1 MEQKKITFN
10 RDLNK
15 AMKFASQKALVEN
28 SDFITPEH
36 LLYGMMTLPQMQD
49 LMWSCNE
56 AFDIDDFLDELD
68 EHIEESTKDD
78 SQGAKPNDICEPSF
92 QLQQVFTDAVR
103 QAIMAER
110 KAIDMPMAINA
121 ILCLENSW
129 AAYLLRKH
137 ANVEDFEIMTG
148 TEIHFHEHS
157 TGVEEDDDQY
167 SNGEGD
173 NPFGLF
179 DDDDEDLLFGDE
191 DDYSSP
197 SHKNDKWKKYV
208 TCINE
213 HLKDKNPLIGREKE
227 LDRTIQVLCR
237 KDKNN
242 PLHIG
247 EPGVGKTALV
257 YGVARRIEEG
267 KVPDRLKGCNIY
279 QLDMGTLLAG
289 TRFRGDMEQRLKQ
302 IMEGVTSEAH
312 CIIYLDEIHNIV
324 GAGKGA
330 EGGSDVSDL
339 LKPYLD
345 DDRIRVIGATT
356 YTEYNKN
363 FTRSVGMIRRFQ
375 TIDVEEPSID
385 EAIHILKSLK
395 PIYEK
400 YHHVKYDA
408 AAIEYAVTSSAKF
421 ITDRFLPDK
430 AIDLMDEAAA
440 KLRME
445 RDSQPE
451 ELDEI
456 TRRLRQLEIEREA
469 IKREGDEAKLDAL
482 NKEIAELQER
492 EKNFRAKWE
501 GEKEVLAKIQQDKQQ
516 MEQLKFE
523 AERAE
528 REGDYG
534 RVAEIRYGKLQ
545 QLQHDIDAQQEQ
557 LRSRQGAEAMVKEE
571 VTPDDIADVVARWT
585 GIPVTRMLQS
595 EREKLLH
602 LEDELH
608 RRVVGQ
614 DEAIQAVADA
624 VRRSRAGLQDPK
636 RPIGSFIFLGTTGV
650 GKTELAKALADYL
663 FNDENMM
670 TRIDMSEYQEKFS
683 VSRLVGAP
691 PGYVGY
697 EEGGQLTEAVRRK
710 PYSVV
715 LFDEIEKA
723 HPDVF
728 NILLQVLDDGRLTDN
743 KGRTVN
749 FKNTIIIMTSNMGS
763 QLIQQKFEAI
773 ARKSADERER
783 IIDETKGEVLE
794 MLKKT
799 IRPEFLNRI
808 DDIIMFEPLTQP
820 QIEQIVR
827 LQVNGI
833 ERLLKDQD
841 VHIEVSDAAV
851 KLVAK
856 AGFDPEFGARPVKR
870 ALQRLLLNDL
880 SKALLAGTVDKT
892 RPIRVDVDG
901 DALRFSNAD

>member
-36 LLYGMMTLPQMQD
+36 LLYGMMTLPLMQD

-56 AFDIDDFLDELD
+56 AFDLDNFLDELD

-148 TEIHFHEHS
+148 TEIHFHERS

-191 DDYSSP
+191 DDFSSP

-213 HLKDKNPLIGREKE
+213 HLAEKNPLIGRERE

-430 AIDLMDEAAA
+430 AIDIIDEAGAQA
-440 KLRME
+440 EME
-445 RDSQPE
+445 GKKYKKIGKKQ
-451 ELDEI
+451 
-456 TRRLRQLEIEREA
+456 
-469 IKREGDEAKLDAL
+469 
-482 NKEIAELQER
+482 IA
-492 EKNFRAKWE
+492 
-501 GEKEVLAKIQQDKQQ
+501 EVLAK
-516 MEQLKFE
+516 
-523 AERAE
+523 
-528 REGDYG
+528 
-534 RVAEIRYGKLQ
+534 VAK
-545 QLQHDIDAQQEQ
+545 IDALAIKQDDNKNLASLE
-557 LRSRQGAEAMVKEE
+557 SRMK
-571 VTPDDIADVVARWT
+571 DV
-585 GIPVTRMLQS
+585 IY
-595 EREKLLH
+595 
-602 LEDELH
+602 
-608 RRVVGQ
+608 GQ
-614 DEAIQAVADA
+614 DRAIQTVVEAVQL
-624 VRRSRAGLQDPK
+624 SKAGLTDENKPLASLLFVG
-636 RPIGSFIFLGTTGV
+636 PTGV
-650 GKTELAKALADYL
+650 GKTEVAKTLAQELGVKLVR
-663 FNDENMM
+663 F
-670 TRIDMSEYQEKFS
+670 DMSEYVEKHT
-683 VSRLVGAP
+683 VAKLIGAP
-691 PGYVGY
+691 AGYVGY
-697 EEGGQLTEAVRRK
+697 DDGGLLTDAVRK
-710 PYSVV
+710 SPDCV
-715 LFDEIEKA
+715 LLLDEIEKA
-723 HPDVF
+723 HSDIF
-728 NILLQVLDDGRLTDN
+728 NILLQVMDYGVLTDS
-743 KGRTVN
+743 KGRKAH
-749 FKNTIIIMTSNMGS
+749 FKNVILIMTSNAGAQYASQASVGFASTASAGS
-763 QLIQQKFEAI
+763 AMLKQVKHTFKPEFINRLNEIVVFNDMDEQMAKLILGKKLRELNAKLAAKSVSITLTDEAHQHLLKSGYSKEYGAREMDRVIQQQLKTMLM
-773 ARKSADERER
+773 RE
-783 IIDETKGEVLE
+783 ILFGK
-794 MLKKT
+794 LKKGGEAT
-799 IRPEFLNRI
+799 V
-808 DDIIMFEPLTQP
+808 D
-820 QIEQIVR
+820 
-827 LQVNGI
+827 LQNGI
-833 ERLLKDQD
+833 LTIKQ
-841 VHIEVSDAAV
+841 S
-851 KLVAK
+851 
-856 AGFDPEFGARPVKR
+856 
-870 ALQRLLLNDL
+870 
-880 SKALLAGTVDKT
+880 
-892 RPIRVDVDG
+892 
-901 DALRFSNAD
+901 

>member
-56 AFDIDDFLDELD
+56 AFDLDNFLDELD

-137 ANVEDFEIMTG
+137 ANVEDFEIMTA
-148 TEIHFHEHS
+148 TEIHFHERS

-191 DDYSSP
+191 DDFSSP

-213 HLKDKNPLIGREKE
+213 HLAEKNPLIGRERE

-430 AIDLMDEAAA
+430 AIDIIDEAGAQA
-440 KLRME
+440 EME
-445 RDSQPE
+445 GKKYKKIGKKQ
-451 ELDEI
+451 
-456 TRRLRQLEIEREA
+456 
-469 IKREGDEAKLDAL
+469 
-482 NKEIAELQER
+482 IA
-492 EKNFRAKWE
+492 
-501 GEKEVLAKIQQDKQQ
+501 EVLAK
-516 MEQLKFE
+516 
-523 AERAE
+523 
-528 REGDYG
+528 
-534 RVAEIRYGKLQ
+534 VAK
-545 QLQHDIDAQQEQ
+545 IDALAIKQDDNKNLASLE
-557 LRSRQGAEAMVKEE
+557 SRMK
-571 VTPDDIADVVARWT
+571 DV
-585 GIPVTRMLQS
+585 IY
-595 EREKLLH
+595 
-602 LEDELH
+602 
-608 RRVVGQ
+608 GQ
-614 DEAIQAVADA
+614 DRAIQTVVEAVQL
-624 VRRSRAGLQDPK
+624 SKAGLTDENKPLASLLFVG
-636 RPIGSFIFLGTTGV
+636 PTGV
-650 GKTELAKALADYL
+650 GKTEVAKMLAQELGVKLVR
-663 FNDENMM
+663 F
-670 TRIDMSEYQEKFS
+670 DMSEYVEKHT
-683 VSRLVGAP
+683 VAKLIGAP
-691 PGYVGY
+691 AGYVGY
-697 EEGGQLTEAVRRK
+697 DDGGLLTDAVRK
-710 PYSVV
+710 SPDCV
-715 LFDEIEKA
+715 LLLDEIEKA
-723 HPDVF
+723 HSDIF
-728 NILLQVLDDGRLTDN
+728 NILLQVMDYGVLTDS
-743 KGRTVN
+743 KGRKAH
-749 FKNTIIIMTSNMGS
+749 FKNVILIMTSNAGAQYASQATVGFASTATAGS
-763 QLIQQKFEAI
+763 AMLKQVKHTFKPEFINRLNEIVVFNDMDEQMAKLILGKKLRELNAKLAAKSVSITLTDEAHQHLLKSGYSKEYGAREMDRVIQQQLKTMLM
-773 ARKSADERER
+773 RE
-783 IIDETKGEVLE
+783 ILFGK
-794 MLKKT
+794 LKKGGEAT
-799 IRPEFLNRI
+799 V
-808 DDIIMFEPLTQP
+808 D
-820 QIEQIVR
+820 
-827 LQVNGI
+827 LQNGI
-833 ERLLKDQD
+833 LTIKQ
-841 VHIEVSDAAV
+841 S
-851 KLVAK
+851 
-856 AGFDPEFGARPVKR
+856 
-870 ALQRLLLNDL
+870 
-880 SKALLAGTVDKT
+880 
-892 RPIRVDVDG
+892 
-901 DALRFSNAD
+901 

>member
-1 MEQKKITFN
+1 MEQRKITFN

-15 AMKFASQKALVEN
+15 AMKYASQKALVEN

-56 AFDIDDFLDELD
+56 AFDLDNFLDELD

-137 ANVEDFEIMTG
+137 TNVEDFEIMTK

-191 DDYSSP
+191 DDFSSP

-213 HLKDKNPLIGREKE
+213 HLAEKNPLIGRERE

-237 KDKNN
+237 KEKNN

-400 YHHVKYDA
+400 YHHVKYDT

-430 AIDLMDEAAA
+430 AIDIIDEAGAQA
-440 KLRME
+440 EME
-445 RDSQPE
+445 GKKYKKIGKKQ
-451 ELDEI
+451 
-456 TRRLRQLEIEREA
+456 
-469 IKREGDEAKLDAL
+469 
-482 NKEIAELQER
+482 IA
-492 EKNFRAKWE
+492 
-501 GEKEVLAKIQQDKQQ
+501 EVLAK
-516 MEQLKFE
+516 
-523 AERAE
+523 
-528 REGDYG
+528 
-534 RVAEIRYGKLQ
+534 VAK
-545 QLQHDIDAQQEQ
+545 IDALAIKQDDNKNLASLE
-557 LRSRQGAEAMVKEE
+557 SRMK
-571 VTPDDIADVVARWT
+571 DV
-585 GIPVTRMLQS
+585 IY
-595 EREKLLH
+595 
-602 LEDELH
+602 
-608 RRVVGQ
+608 GQ
-614 DEAIQAVADA
+614 DRAIQTVVEAVQL
-624 VRRSRAGLQDPK
+624 SKAGLTDENKPLASLLFVG
-636 RPIGSFIFLGTTGV
+636 PTGV
-650 GKTELAKALADYL
+650 GKTEVAKMLAQELGVKLVR
-663 FNDENMM
+663 F
-670 TRIDMSEYQEKFS
+670 DMSEYVEKHT
-683 VSRLVGAP
+683 VAKLIGAP
-691 PGYVGY
+691 AGYVGY
-697 EEGGQLTEAVRRK
+697 DDGGLLTDAVRK
-710 PYSVV
+710 SPDCV
-715 LFDEIEKA
+715 LLLDEIEKA
-723 HPDVF
+723 HSDIF
-728 NILLQVLDDGRLTDN
+728 NILLQVMDYGVLTDS
-743 KGRTVN
+743 KGRKAH
-749 FKNTIIIMTSNMGS
+749 FKNVILIMTSNAGAQYASQASVGFASTASAGS
-763 QLIQQKFEAI
+763 AMLKQVKHTFKPEFINRLNEIVVFNDMDEQMAKLILGKKLRELNAKLAAKSVSITLTDEAHQHLLKSGYSKEYGAREMDRVIQQQLKTMLM
-773 ARKSADERER
+773 RE
-783 IIDETKGEVLE
+783 ILFGK
-794 MLKKT
+794 LKKGG
-799 IRPEFLNRI
+799 E
-808 DDIIMFEPLTQP
+808 
-820 QIEQIVR
+820 
-827 LQVNGI
+827 
-833 ERLLKDQD
+833 
-841 VHIEVSDAAV
+841 A
-851 KLVAK
+851 
-856 AGFDPEFGARPVKR
+856 
-870 ALQRLLLNDL
+870 
-880 SKALLAGTVDKT
+880 TVDLQNGTLTIK
-892 RPIRVDVDG
+892 
-901 DALRFSNAD
+901 

>member
-56 AFDIDDFLDELD
+56 AFDLDDFLDELD

-148 TEIHFHEHS
+148 TEIHFHERS

-167 SNGEGD
+167 SNGVGD

-191 DDYSSP
+191 DDFSSP

-213 HLKDKNPLIGREKE
+213 HLAEKNPLIGRERE

-302 IMEGVTSEAH
+302 IMEGVTSDAH

-430 AIDLMDEAAA
+430 AIDIIDEAGAQA
-440 KLRME
+440 EME
-445 RDSQPE
+445 GKKYKKIGKKQ
-451 ELDEI
+451 
-456 TRRLRQLEIEREA
+456 
-469 IKREGDEAKLDAL
+469 
-482 NKEIAELQER
+482 IA
-492 EKNFRAKWE
+492 
-501 GEKEVLAKIQQDKQQ
+501 EVLAK
-516 MEQLKFE
+516 
-523 AERAE
+523 
-528 REGDYG
+528 
-534 RVAEIRYGKLQ
+534 VAK
-545 QLQHDIDAQQEQ
+545 IDALAIKQDDNKNLASLE
-557 LRSRQGAEAMVKEE
+557 SRMK
-571 VTPDDIADVVARWT
+571 DV
-585 GIPVTRMLQS
+585 IY
-595 EREKLLH
+595 
-602 LEDELH
+602 
-608 RRVVGQ
+608 GQ
-614 DEAIQAVADA
+614 DRAIQTVVEAVQL
-624 VRRSRAGLQDPK
+624 SKAGLTDENKPLASLLFVG
-636 RPIGSFIFLGTTGV
+636 PTGV
-650 GKTELAKALADYL
+650 GKTEVAKMLAQELGVKLVR
-663 FNDENMM
+663 F
-670 TRIDMSEYQEKFS
+670 DMSEYVEKHT
-683 VSRLVGAP
+683 VAKLIGAP
-691 PGYVGY
+691 AGYVGY
-697 EEGGQLTEAVRRK
+697 DDGGLLTDAVRK
-710 PYSVV
+710 SPDCV
-715 LFDEIEKA
+715 LLLDEIEKA
-723 HPDVF
+723 HSDIF
-728 NILLQVLDDGRLTDN
+728 NILLQVMDYGVLTDS
-743 KGRTVN
+743 KGRKAH
-749 FKNTIIIMTSNMGS
+749 FKNVILIMTSNAGAQYASQASVGFASTATAGS
-763 QLIQQKFEAI
+763 AMLKQVKHTFKPEFINRLNEIVVFNDMDEQMAKLILGKKLRELNAKLAAKSVSITLTEEAHQHLLKSGYSKEYGAREMDRVIQQQLKTMLM
-773 ARKSADERER
+773 RE
-783 IIDETKGEVLE
+783 ILFGK
-794 MLKKT
+794 LKKGGEAT
-799 IRPEFLNRI
+799 V
-808 DDIIMFEPLTQP
+808 D
-820 QIEQIVR
+820 
-827 LQVNGI
+827 LQNGI
-833 ERLLKDQD
+833 LTIKQ
-841 VHIEVSDAAV
+841 S
-851 KLVAK
+851 
-856 AGFDPEFGARPVKR
+856 
-870 ALQRLLLNDL
+870 
-880 SKALLAGTVDKT
+880 
-892 RPIRVDVDG
+892 
-901 DALRFSNAD
+901 

>member
-15 AMKFASQKALVEN
+15 AMKYASQKALVEN

-56 AFDIDDFLDELD
+56 AFDLDDFLDELD

-137 ANVEDFEIMTG
+137 ANVEDFEIMTA
-148 TEIHFHEHS
+148 TEIHFHERS

-191 DDYSSP
+191 DDFSSP

-213 HLKDKNPLIGREKE
+213 HLAEKNPLIGRERE

-400 YHHVKYDA
+400 YHHVKYDD

-430 AIDLMDEAAA
+430 AIDIIDEAGAQA
-440 KLRME
+440 EME
-445 RDSQPE
+445 GKKYKKIGKKQ
-451 ELDEI
+451 
-456 TRRLRQLEIEREA
+456 
-469 IKREGDEAKLDAL
+469 
-482 NKEIAELQER
+482 IA
-492 EKNFRAKWE
+492 
-501 GEKEVLAKIQQDKQQ
+501 EVLAK
-516 MEQLKFE
+516 
-523 AERAE
+523 
-528 REGDYG
+528 
-534 RVAEIRYGKLQ
+534 VAK
-545 QLQHDIDAQQEQ
+545 IDALAIKQDDNKNLASLE
-557 LRSRQGAEAMVKEE
+557 SRMKSV
-571 VTPDDIADVVARWT
+571 IY
-585 GIPVTRMLQS
+585 
-595 EREKLLH
+595 
-602 LEDELH
+602 
-608 RRVVGQ
+608 GQ
-614 DEAIQAVADA
+614 DRAIQTVVEAVQL
-624 VRRSRAGLQDPK
+624 SKAGLTDENKPLASLLFVG
-636 RPIGSFIFLGTTGV
+636 PTGV
-650 GKTELAKALADYL
+650 GKTEVAKILAQELGVKLVR
-663 FNDENMM
+663 F
-670 TRIDMSEYQEKFS
+670 DMSEYVEKHT
-683 VSRLVGAP
+683 VAKLIGAP
-691 PGYVGY
+691 AGYVGY
-697 EEGGQLTEAVRRK
+697 DDGGLLTDAVRK
-710 PYSVV
+710 SPDCV
-715 LFDEIEKA
+715 LLLDEIEKA
-723 HPDVF
+723 HSDIF
-728 NILLQVLDDGRLTDN
+728 NILLQVMDYGVLTDS
-743 KGRTVN
+743 KGRKAH
-749 FKNTIIIMTSNMGS
+749 FKNVILIMTSNAGAQYASQATVGFASTATAGS
-763 QLIQQKFEAI
+763 AMLKQVKHTFKPEFINRLNEIVVFNDMDEQMAKLILGKKLRELNAKLAAKSVSITLTDEAHQHLLKSGYSKEYGAREMDRVIQQQLKTMLM
-773 ARKSADERER
+773 RE
-783 IIDETKGEVLE
+783 ILFGK
-794 MLKKT
+794 LKKGGEATVNLQNGTLT
-799 IRPEFLNRI
+799 IK
-808 DDIIMFEPLTQP
+808 Q
-820 QIEQIVR
+820 
-827 LQVNGI
+827 
-833 ERLLKDQD
+833 
-841 VHIEVSDAAV
+841 S
-851 KLVAK
+851 
-856 AGFDPEFGARPVKR
+856 
-870 ALQRLLLNDL
+870 
-880 SKALLAGTVDKT
+880 
-892 RPIRVDVDG
+892 
-901 DALRFSNAD
+901 

>member
-56 AFDIDDFLDELD
+56 AFDLDNFLDELD

-137 ANVEDFEIMTG
+137 ANVEDFEIMTA
-148 TEIHFHEHS
+148 TEIHFHERS

-191 DDYSSP
+191 DDFSSP

-213 HLKDKNPLIGREKE
+213 HLAEKNPLIGREKE

-430 AIDLMDEAAA
+430 AIDIIDEAGAQA
-440 KLRME
+440 EME
-445 RDSQPE
+445 GKKYKKIGKKQ
-451 ELDEI
+451 
-456 TRRLRQLEIEREA
+456 
-469 IKREGDEAKLDAL
+469 
-482 NKEIAELQER
+482 IA
-492 EKNFRAKWE
+492 
-501 GEKEVLAKIQQDKQQ
+501 EVLAK
-516 MEQLKFE
+516 
-523 AERAE
+523 
-528 REGDYG
+528 
-534 RVAEIRYGKLQ
+534 VAK
-545 QLQHDIDAQQEQ
+545 IDALAIKQDDNKNLASLE
-557 LRSRQGAEAMVKEE
+557 SRMK
-571 VTPDDIADVVARWT
+571 DV
-585 GIPVTRMLQS
+585 IY
-595 EREKLLH
+595 
-602 LEDELH
+602 
-608 RRVVGQ
+608 GQ
-614 DEAIQAVADA
+614 DRAIQTVVEAVQL
-624 VRRSRAGLQDPK
+624 SKAGLTDENKPLASLLFVG
-636 RPIGSFIFLGTTGV
+636 PTGV
-650 GKTELAKALADYL
+650 GKTEVAKMLAQELGVKLVR
-663 FNDENMM
+663 F
-670 TRIDMSEYQEKFS
+670 DMSEYVEKHT
-683 VSRLVGAP
+683 VAKLIGAP
-691 PGYVGY
+691 AGYVGY
-697 EEGGQLTEAVRRK
+697 DDGGLLTDAVRK
-710 PYSVV
+710 SPDCV
-715 LFDEIEKA
+715 LLLDEIEKA
-723 HPDVF
+723 HSDIF
-728 NILLQVLDDGRLTDN
+728 NILLQVMDYGVLTDS
-743 KGRTVN
+743 KGRKAH
-749 FKNTIIIMTSNMGS
+749 FKNVILIMTSNAGAQYASQASVGFASTASAGS
-763 QLIQQKFEAI
+763 AMLKQVKHTFKPEFINRLNEIVVFNDMDEQMAKLILGKKLRELNAKLAAKSVSITLTDEAHQHLLKSGYSKEYGAREMDRVIQQQLKTMLM
-773 ARKSADERER
+773 RE
-783 IIDETKGEVLE
+783 ILFDK
-794 MLKKT
+794 LKKGG
-799 IRPEFLNRI
+799 E
-808 DDIIMFEPLTQP
+808 
-820 QIEQIVR
+820 
-827 LQVNGI
+827 
-833 ERLLKDQD
+833 
-841 VHIEVSDAAV
+841 A
-851 KLVAK
+851 
-856 AGFDPEFGARPVKR
+856 
-870 ALQRLLLNDL
+870 
-880 SKALLAGTVDKT
+880 TVDLQNGTLTIKQ
-892 RPIRVDVDG
+892 
-901 DALRFSNAD
+901 S

>member
-56 AFDIDDFLDELD
+56 AFDLDEFLDELD

-137 ANVEDFEIMTG
+137 ANVEDFEIMTA
-148 TEIHFHEHS
+148 TEIHFHERS

-191 DDYSSP
+191 DDYSIP
-197 SHKNDKWKKYV
+197 SRKNDKWKKYV

-213 HLKDKNPLIGREKE
+213 HLAEKNPLIGREHE

-267 KVPDRLKGCNIY
+267 KVPDRLKGCKIY

-400 YHHVKYDA
+400 YHHVKYDD

-430 AIDLMDEAAA
+430 AIDIIDEAGAQA
-440 KLRME
+440 EME
-445 RDSQPE
+445 GKKYKKIGKKQ
-451 ELDEI
+451 
-456 TRRLRQLEIEREA
+456 
-469 IKREGDEAKLDAL
+469 
-482 NKEIAELQER
+482 IA
-492 EKNFRAKWE
+492 
-501 GEKEVLAKIQQDKQQ
+501 EVLAK
-516 MEQLKFE
+516 
-523 AERAE
+523 
-528 REGDYG
+528 
-534 RVAEIRYGKLQ
+534 VAK
-545 QLQHDIDAQQEQ
+545 IDALAIKQDDNKNLASLE
-557 LRSRQGAEAMVKEE
+557 SRMK
-571 VTPDDIADVVARWT
+571 DV
-585 GIPVTRMLQS
+585 IY
-595 EREKLLH
+595 
-602 LEDELH
+602 
-608 RRVVGQ
+608 GQ
-614 DEAIQAVADA
+614 DRAIQTVVEAVQL
-624 VRRSRAGLQDPK
+624 SKAGLTDENKPLASLLFVG
-636 RPIGSFIFLGTTGV
+636 PTGV
-650 GKTELAKALADYL
+650 GKTEVAKMLAQELGVKLVR
-663 FNDENMM
+663 F
-670 TRIDMSEYQEKFS
+670 DMSEYVEKHT
-683 VSRLVGAP
+683 VAKLIGAP
-691 PGYVGY
+691 AGYVGY
-697 EEGGQLTEAVRRK
+697 DDGGLLTDAVRK
-710 PYSVV
+710 SPDCV
-715 LFDEIEKA
+715 LLLDEIEKA
-723 HPDVF
+723 HSDIF
-728 NILLQVLDDGRLTDN
+728 NILLQVMDYGVLTDS
-743 KGRTVN
+743 KGRKAH
-749 FKNTIIIMTSNMGS
+749 FKNVILIMTSNAGAQYASQASVGFASTATAGS
-763 QLIQQKFEAI
+763 AMLKQVKHTFKPEFINRLNEIVVFNDMDEQMAKLILGKKLRELNAKLAAKSVSITLTDEAHQHLLKSGYSKEYGAREMDRVIQQQLKTMLM
-773 ARKSADERER
+773 RE
-783 IIDETKGEVLE
+783 ILFGK
-794 MLKKT
+794 LKKGGEAT
-799 IRPEFLNRI
+799 V
-808 DDIIMFEPLTQP
+808 D
-820 QIEQIVR
+820 
-827 LQVNGI
+827 LQNGI
-833 ERLLKDQD
+833 LTIKQ
-841 VHIEVSDAAV
+841 S
-851 KLVAK
+851 
-856 AGFDPEFGARPVKR
+856 
-870 ALQRLLLNDL
+870 
-880 SKALLAGTVDKT
+880 
-892 RPIRVDVDG
+892 
-901 DALRFSNAD
+901 

>member
-56 AFDIDDFLDELD
+56 AFDLDDFLDELD

-148 TEIHFHEHS
+148 TEIHFHERS

-179 DDDDEDLLFGDE
+179 DDDDEDLSFGDE
-191 DDYSSP
+191 DDFSSP
-197 SHKNDKWKKYV
+197 SHKNDKWKIYV

-213 HLKDKNPLIGREKE
+213 HLAEKNPLIGRERE

-430 AIDLMDEAAA
+430 AIDIIDEAGAQA
-440 KLRME
+440 EME
-445 RDSQPE
+445 GKKYKKIGKKQ
-451 ELDEI
+451 
-456 TRRLRQLEIEREA
+456 
-469 IKREGDEAKLDAL
+469 
-482 NKEIAELQER
+482 IA
-492 EKNFRAKWE
+492 
-501 GEKEVLAKIQQDKQQ
+501 EVLAK
-516 MEQLKFE
+516 
-523 AERAE
+523 
-528 REGDYG
+528 
-534 RVAEIRYGKLQ
+534 VAK
-545 QLQHDIDAQQEQ
+545 IDALAIKQDDNKNLASLE
-557 LRSRQGAEAMVKEE
+557 SRMK
-571 VTPDDIADVVARWT
+571 DV
-585 GIPVTRMLQS
+585 IY
-595 EREKLLH
+595 
-602 LEDELH
+602 
-608 RRVVGQ
+608 GQ
-614 DEAIQAVADA
+614 DRAIQTVVEAVQL
-624 VRRSRAGLQDPK
+624 SKAGLTDENKPLASLLFVG
-636 RPIGSFIFLGTTGV
+636 PTGV
-650 GKTELAKALADYL
+650 GKTEVAKMLAQDLGVKLVR
-663 FNDENMM
+663 F
-670 TRIDMSEYQEKFS
+670 DMSEYVEKHT
-683 VSRLVGAP
+683 VAKLIGAP
-691 PGYVGY
+691 AGYVGY
-697 EEGGQLTEAVRRK
+697 DDGGLLTDAVRK
-710 PYSVV
+710 SPDCV
-715 LFDEIEKA
+715 LLLDEIEKA
-723 HPDVF
+723 HSDIF
-728 NILLQVLDDGRLTDN
+728 NILLQVMDYGVLTDS
-743 KGRTVN
+743 KGRKAH
-749 FKNTIIIMTSNMGS
+749 FKNVILIMTSNAGAQYASQASVGFASTATAGS
-763 QLIQQKFEAI
+763 AMLKQVKHTFKPEFINRLNEIVVFNDMDEQMAKLILGKKLRELNAKLGAKSVSITLTDEAHQHLLKNGYSKEYGAREMDRVIQQQLKTMLM
-773 ARKSADERER
+773 RE
-783 IIDETKGEVLE
+783 ILFGK
-794 MLKKT
+794 LKKGG
-799 IRPEFLNRI
+799 E
-808 DDIIMFEPLTQP
+808 
-820 QIEQIVR
+820 
-827 LQVNGI
+827 
-833 ERLLKDQD
+833 
-841 VHIEVSDAAV
+841 A
-851 KLVAK
+851 
-856 AGFDPEFGARPVKR
+856 
-870 ALQRLLLNDL
+870 
-880 SKALLAGTVDKT
+880 TVDLQNGTLTIKQ
-892 RPIRVDVDG
+892 
-901 DALRFSNAD
+901 S

>member
-56 AFDIDDFLDELD
+56 AFDLDNFLDELD

-137 ANVEDFEIMTG
+137 ANVEDFEIMTA
-148 TEIHFHEHS
+148 TEIHFHERS

-191 DDYSSP
+191 DDFSSP

-213 HLKDKNPLIGREKE
+213 HLAEKNPLIGRERE

-408 AAIEYAVTSSAKF
+408 ATIEYAVTSSAKF

-430 AIDLMDEAAA
+430 AIDIIDEAGAQA
-440 KLRME
+440 EME
-445 RDSQPE
+445 GKKYKKIGKKQ
-451 ELDEI
+451 
-456 TRRLRQLEIEREA
+456 
-469 IKREGDEAKLDAL
+469 
-482 NKEIAELQER
+482 IA
-492 EKNFRAKWE
+492 
-501 GEKEVLAKIQQDKQQ
+501 EVLAK
-516 MEQLKFE
+516 
-523 AERAE
+523 
-528 REGDYG
+528 
-534 RVAEIRYGKLQ
+534 VAK
-545 QLQHDIDAQQEQ
+545 IDALAIKQDDNKNLASLE
-557 LRSRQGAEAMVKEE
+557 SRMK
-571 VTPDDIADVVARWT
+571 DV
-585 GIPVTRMLQS
+585 IY
-595 EREKLLH
+595 
-602 LEDELH
+602 
-608 RRVVGQ
+608 GQ
-614 DEAIQAVADA
+614 DRAIQTVVEAVQL
-624 VRRSRAGLQDPK
+624 SKAGLTDENKPLASLLFVG
-636 RPIGSFIFLGTTGV
+636 PTGV
-650 GKTELAKALADYL
+650 GKTEVAKMLAQELGVKLVR
-663 FNDENMM
+663 F
-670 TRIDMSEYQEKFS
+670 DMSEYVEKHT
-683 VSRLVGAP
+683 VAKLIGAP
-691 PGYVGY
+691 AGYVGY
-697 EEGGQLTEAVRRK
+697 DDGGLLTDAVRK
-710 PYSVV
+710 SPDCV
-715 LFDEIEKA
+715 LLLDEIEKA
-723 HPDVF
+723 HSDIF
-728 NILLQVLDDGRLTDN
+728 NILLQVMDYGVLTDS
-743 KGRTVN
+743 KGRKAH
-749 FKNTIIIMTSNMGS
+749 FKNVILIMTSNAGAQYASQASVGFASTASAGS
-763 QLIQQKFEAI
+763 AMLKQVKHTFKPEFINRLNEIVVFNDMDEQMAKLILGKKLRELNAKLAAKSVSITLTDEAHQHLLKSGYSKEYGAREMDRVIQQQLKTMLM
-773 ARKSADERER
+773 RE
-783 IIDETKGEVLE
+783 ILFGK
-794 MLKKT
+794 LKKGG
-799 IRPEFLNRI
+799 E
-808 DDIIMFEPLTQP
+808 
-820 QIEQIVR
+820 
-827 LQVNGI
+827 
-833 ERLLKDQD
+833 
-841 VHIEVSDAAV
+841 A
-851 KLVAK
+851 
-856 AGFDPEFGARPVKR
+856 
-870 ALQRLLLNDL
+870 
-880 SKALLAGTVDKT
+880 TVDLQNGTLTIKQ
-892 RPIRVDVDG
+892 
-901 DALRFSNAD
+901 S

>member
-15 AMKFASQKALVEN
+15 AMKYASQKALVEN

-137 ANVEDFEIMTG
+137 ANVEDFEIMTA
-148 TEIHFHEHS
+148 TEIHFHERS

-191 DDYSSP
+191 DDFSSP

-213 HLKDKNPLIGREKE
+213 HLAEKNPLIGREKE

-339 LKPYLD
+339 LKPYLN

-430 AIDLMDEAAA
+430 AIDIIDEAGAQA
-440 KLRME
+440 EME
-445 RDSQPE
+445 GKKYKKIGKKQ
-451 ELDEI
+451 
-456 TRRLRQLEIEREA
+456 
-469 IKREGDEAKLDAL
+469 
-482 NKEIAELQER
+482 IA
-492 EKNFRAKWE
+492 
-501 GEKEVLAKIQQDKQQ
+501 EVLAK
-516 MEQLKFE
+516 
-523 AERAE
+523 
-528 REGDYG
+528 
-534 RVAEIRYGKLQ
+534 VAK
-545 QLQHDIDAQQEQ
+545 IDALAIKQDDNKNLASLE
-557 LRSRQGAEAMVKEE
+557 SRMK
-571 VTPDDIADVVARWT
+571 DV
-585 GIPVTRMLQS
+585 IY
-595 EREKLLH
+595 
-602 LEDELH
+602 
-608 RRVVGQ
+608 GQ
-614 DEAIQAVADA
+614 DRAIQTVVEAVQL
-624 VRRSRAGLQDPK
+624 SKAGLTDENKPLASLLFVG
-636 RPIGSFIFLGTTGV
+636 PTGV
-650 GKTELAKALADYL
+650 GKTEVAKMLAQELGVKLVR
-663 FNDENMM
+663 F
-670 TRIDMSEYQEKFS
+670 DMSEYVEKHT
-683 VSRLVGAP
+683 VAKLIGAP
-691 PGYVGY
+691 AGYVGY
-697 EEGGQLTEAVRRK
+697 DDGGLLTDAVRK
-710 PYSVV
+710 SPDCV
-715 LFDEIEKA
+715 LLLDEIEKA
-723 HPDVF
+723 HSDIF
-728 NILLQVLDDGRLTDN
+728 NILLQVMDYGVLTDS
-743 KGRTVN
+743 KGRKAH
-749 FKNTIIIMTSNMGS
+749 FKNVILIMTSNAGAQYASQATVGFASTATAGS
-763 QLIQQKFEAI
+763 AMLKQVKHTFKPEFINRLNEIVVFNDMDEQMAKLILGKKMRELNAKLAAKSVSITLTDEAHQHLLKSGYSKEYGAREMDRVIQQQLKTMLM
-773 ARKSADERER
+773 RE
-783 IIDETKGEVLE
+783 ILFGK
-794 MLKKT
+794 LKKGGEAT
-799 IRPEFLNRI
+799 V
-808 DDIIMFEPLTQP
+808 D
-820 QIEQIVR
+820 
-827 LQVNGI
+827 LQNGI
-833 ERLLKDQD
+833 LTIKQ
-841 VHIEVSDAAV
+841 S
-851 KLVAK
+851 
-856 AGFDPEFGARPVKR
+856 
-870 ALQRLLLNDL
+870 
-880 SKALLAGTVDKT
+880 
-892 RPIRVDVDG
+892 
-901 DALRFSNAD
+901 

>member
-56 AFDIDDFLDELD
+56 AFDLDNFLDELD

-137 ANVEDFEIMTG
+137 ANVEDFEIMTA
-148 TEIHFHEHS
+148 TEIHFHERS

-191 DDYSSP
+191 DDFSSP

-213 HLKDKNPLIGREKE
+213 HLAEKNPLIGREKE

-363 FTRSVGMIRRFQ
+363 FTRSVGMIRRFR

-430 AIDLMDEAAA
+430 AIDIIDEAGAQA
-440 KLRME
+440 EME
-445 RDSQPE
+445 GKKYKKIGKKQ
-451 ELDEI
+451 
-456 TRRLRQLEIEREA
+456 
-469 IKREGDEAKLDAL
+469 
-482 NKEIAELQER
+482 IA
-492 EKNFRAKWE
+492 
-501 GEKEVLAKIQQDKQQ
+501 EVLAK
-516 MEQLKFE
+516 
-523 AERAE
+523 
-528 REGDYG
+528 
-534 RVAEIRYGKLQ
+534 VAK
-545 QLQHDIDAQQEQ
+545 IDALAIKQDDNKNLASLE
-557 LRSRQGAEAMVKEE
+557 SRMK
-571 VTPDDIADVVARWT
+571 DV
-585 GIPVTRMLQS
+585 IY
-595 EREKLLH
+595 
-602 LEDELH
+602 
-608 RRVVGQ
+608 GQ
-614 DEAIQAVADA
+614 DRAIQTVVEAVQL
-624 VRRSRAGLQDPK
+624 SKAGLTDENKPLASLLFVG
-636 RPIGSFIFLGTTGV
+636 PTGV
-650 GKTELAKALADYL
+650 GKTEVAKMLAQELGVKLVR
-663 FNDENMM
+663 F
-670 TRIDMSEYQEKFS
+670 DMSEYVEKHT
-683 VSRLVGAP
+683 VAKLIGAP
-691 PGYVGY
+691 AGYVGY
-697 EEGGQLTEAVRRK
+697 DDGGLLTDAVRK
-710 PYSVV
+710 SPDCV
-715 LFDEIEKA
+715 LLLDEIEKA
-723 HPDVF
+723 HSDIF
-728 NILLQVLDDGRLTDN
+728 NILLQVMDYGVLTDS
-743 KGRTVN
+743 KGRKAH
-749 FKNTIIIMTSNMGS
+749 FKNVILIMTSNAGAQYASQASVGFASTASAGS
-763 QLIQQKFEAI
+763 AMLKQVKHTFKPEFINRLNEIVVFNDMDEQMAKLILGKKLRELNAKLAAKSVSITLTDEAHQHLLKSGYSKEYGAREMDRVIQQQLKTMLM
-773 ARKSADERER
+773 RE
-783 IIDETKGEVLE
+783 ILFGK
-794 MLKKT
+794 LKKGG
-799 IRPEFLNRI
+799 E
-808 DDIIMFEPLTQP
+808 
-820 QIEQIVR
+820 
-827 LQVNGI
+827 
-833 ERLLKDQD
+833 
-841 VHIEVSDAAV
+841 A
-851 KLVAK
+851 
-856 AGFDPEFGARPVKR
+856 
-870 ALQRLLLNDL
+870 
-880 SKALLAGTVDKT
+880 TVDLQNGTLTIKQ
-892 RPIRVDVDG
+892 
-901 DALRFSNAD
+901 S

>member
-56 AFDIDDFLDELD
+56 AFDLDNFLDELD

-137 ANVEDFEIMTG
+137 ANVEDFEIMTA
-148 TEIHFHEHS
+148 TEIHFHERS

-191 DDYSSP
+191 DDFSSP

-213 HLKDKNPLIGREKE
+213 HLAEKNPLIGREKE

-430 AIDLMDEAAA
+430 AIDIIDEAGAQA
-440 KLRME
+440 EME
-445 RDSQPE
+445 GKKYKKIGKKQ
-451 ELDEI
+451 
-456 TRRLRQLEIEREA
+456 
-469 IKREGDEAKLDAL
+469 
-482 NKEIAELQER
+482 IA
-492 EKNFRAKWE
+492 
-501 GEKEVLAKIQQDKQQ
+501 EVLAK
-516 MEQLKFE
+516 
-523 AERAE
+523 
-528 REGDYG
+528 
-534 RVAEIRYGKLQ
+534 VAK
-545 QLQHDIDAQQEQ
+545 IDALAIKQDDNKNLASLE
-557 LRSRQGAEAMVKEE
+557 SRMK
-571 VTPDDIADVVARWT
+571 DV
-585 GIPVTRMLQS
+585 IY
-595 EREKLLH
+595 
-602 LEDELH
+602 
-608 RRVVGQ
+608 GQ
-614 DEAIQAVADA
+614 DRAIQTVVEAVQL
-624 VRRSRAGLQDPK
+624 SKAGLTDENKPLASLLFVG
-636 RPIGSFIFLGTTGV
+636 PTGV
-650 GKTELAKALADYL
+650 GKTEVAKMLAQELGVKLVR
-663 FNDENMM
+663 F
-670 TRIDMSEYQEKFS
+670 DMSEYVEKHT
-683 VSRLVGAP
+683 VAKLIGAP
-691 PGYVGY
+691 AGYVGY
-697 EEGGQLTEAVRRK
+697 DDGGLLTDAVRK
-710 PYSVV
+710 SPDCV
-715 LFDEIEKA
+715 LLLDEIEKA
-723 HPDVF
+723 HSDIF
-728 NILLQVLDDGRLTDN
+728 NILLQVMDYGVLTDS
-743 KGRTVN
+743 KGRKAH
-749 FKNTIIIMTSNMGS
+749 FKNVILIMTSNAGAQYASQASMGFAS
-763 QLIQQKFEAI
+763 TATAGSAMLKQVKHTFKPEFINRLNEIVVFNDMDEQMAKLILGKKLRELNAKLAAKSVSITLTDEAHQHLLKSGYSKEYGAREMDRVIQQQLKTMLM
-773 ARKSADERER
+773 RE
-783 IIDETKGEVLE
+783 ILFGK
-794 MLKKT
+794 LKK
-799 IRPEFLNRI
+799 
-808 DDIIMFEPLTQP
+808 
-820 QIEQIVR
+820 
-827 LQVNGI
+827 GG
-833 ERLLKDQD
+833 
-841 VHIEVSDAAV
+841 
-851 KLVAK
+851 K
-856 AGFDPEFGARPVKR
+856 A
-870 ALQRLLLNDL
+870 
-880 SKALLAGTVDKT
+880 TVDLQNGTLTIKQ
-892 RPIRVDVDG
+892 
-901 DALRFSNAD
+901 S

>member
-56 AFDIDDFLDELD
+56 AFDLDDFLDELD

-137 ANVEDFEIMTG
+137 ANVEDFEIMTA
-148 TEIHFHEHS
+148 TEIHFHERS

-191 DDYSSP
+191 DDFSSP

-213 HLKDKNPLIGREKE
+213 HLAEKNPLIGRERE

-400 YHHVKYDA
+400 YHHVKYDD

-430 AIDLMDEAAA
+430 AIDIIDEAGAQA
-440 KLRME
+440 EME
-445 RDSQPE
+445 GKKYKKIGKKQ
-451 ELDEI
+451 
-456 TRRLRQLEIEREA
+456 
-469 IKREGDEAKLDAL
+469 
-482 NKEIAELQER
+482 IA
-492 EKNFRAKWE
+492 
-501 GEKEVLAKIQQDKQQ
+501 EVLAK
-516 MEQLKFE
+516 
-523 AERAE
+523 
-528 REGDYG
+528 
-534 RVAEIRYGKLQ
+534 VAK
-545 QLQHDIDAQQEQ
+545 IDALAIKQDDNKNLASLE
-557 LRSRQGAEAMVKEE
+557 SRMK
-571 VTPDDIADVVARWT
+571 DV
-585 GIPVTRMLQS
+585 IY
-595 EREKLLH
+595 
-602 LEDELH
+602 
-608 RRVVGQ
+608 GQ
-614 DEAIQAVADA
+614 DRAIQTVVEAVQL
-624 VRRSRAGLQDPK
+624 SKAGLTDENKPLASLLFVG
-636 RPIGSFIFLGTTGV
+636 PTGV
-650 GKTELAKALADYL
+650 GKTEVAKMLAQELGVKLVR
-663 FNDENMM
+663 F
-670 TRIDMSEYQEKFS
+670 DMSEYVEKHT
-683 VSRLVGAP
+683 VAKLIGAP
-691 PGYVGY
+691 AGYVGY
-697 EEGGQLTEAVRRK
+697 DDGGLLTDAVRK
-710 PYSVV
+710 SPDCV
-715 LFDEIEKA
+715 LLLDEIEKA
-723 HPDVF
+723 HSDIF
-728 NILLQVLDDGRLTDN
+728 NILLQVMDYGVLTDS
-743 KGRTVN
+743 KGRKAH
-749 FKNTIIIMTSNMGS
+749 FKNVILIMTSNAGAQYASQASVGFASTATAGS
-763 QLIQQKFEAI
+763 AMLKQVKHTFKPEFINRLNEIVVFNDMDEQMAKLILGKKLRELNAKLAAKSVSITLTDEAHQHLLKSGYSKEYGAREMDRVIQQQLKTMLM
-773 ARKSADERER
+773 RE
-783 IIDETKGEVLE
+783 ILFGK
-794 MLKKT
+794 LKKGGEAT
-799 IRPEFLNRI
+799 V
-808 DDIIMFEPLTQP
+808 D
-820 QIEQIVR
+820 
-827 LQVNGI
+827 LQNGI
-833 ERLLKDQD
+833 LTIKQ
-841 VHIEVSDAAV
+841 S
-851 KLVAK
+851 
-856 AGFDPEFGARPVKR
+856 
-870 ALQRLLLNDL
+870 
-880 SKALLAGTVDKT
+880 
-892 RPIRVDVDG
+892 
-901 DALRFSNAD
+901 

>member
-56 AFDIDDFLDELD
+56 AFDLDNFLDELD

-137 ANVEDFEIMTG
+137 ANVEDFEIMTA
-148 TEIHFHEHS
+148 TEIHFHERS

-191 DDYSSP
+191 DDFSSP

-213 HLKDKNPLIGREKE
+213 HLAEKNPLIGREKE

-430 AIDLMDEAAA
+430 AIDIIDEAGAQA
-440 KLRME
+440 EME
-445 RDSQPE
+445 GKKYKKIGKKQ
-451 ELDEI
+451 
-456 TRRLRQLEIEREA
+456 
-469 IKREGDEAKLDAL
+469 
-482 NKEIAELQER
+482 IA
-492 EKNFRAKWE
+492 
-501 GEKEVLAKIQQDKQQ
+501 EVLAK
-516 MEQLKFE
+516 
-523 AERAE
+523 
-528 REGDYG
+528 
-534 RVAEIRYGKLQ
+534 VAK
-545 QLQHDIDAQQEQ
+545 IDALAIKQDDNKNLASLE
-557 LRSRQGAEAMVKEE
+557 SRMK
-571 VTPDDIADVVARWT
+571 DV
-585 GIPVTRMLQS
+585 IY
-595 EREKLLH
+595 
-602 LEDELH
+602 
-608 RRVVGQ
+608 GQ
-614 DEAIQAVADA
+614 DRAIQTVVEAVQL
-624 VRRSRAGLQDPK
+624 SKAGLTDENKPLASLLFVG
-636 RPIGSFIFLGTTGV
+636 PTGV
-650 GKTELAKALADYL
+650 GKTEVAKMLAQELGVKLVR
-663 FNDENMM
+663 F
-670 TRIDMSEYQEKFS
+670 DMSEYVEKHT
-683 VSRLVGAP
+683 VAKLIGAP
-691 PGYVGY
+691 AGYVGY
-697 EEGGQLTEAVRRK
+697 DDGGLLTDAVRK
-710 PYSVV
+710 SPDCV
-715 LFDEIEKA
+715 LLLDEIEKA
-723 HPDVF
+723 HSDIF
-728 NILLQVLDDGRLTDN
+728 NILLQVMDYGVLTDS
-743 KGRTVN
+743 KGRKAH
-749 FKNTIIIMTSNMGS
+749 FKNVILIMTSNAGAQYASQASVGFASTATAGS
-763 QLIQQKFEAI
+763 AMLKQVKHTFKPEFINRLNEIVVFNDMDEQMAKLILGKKLRELNAKLAAKSVSITLTDEAHQHLLKSGYSKEYGAREMDRVIQQQLKTMLM
-773 ARKSADERER
+773 RE
-783 IIDETKGEVLE
+783 ILFGK
-794 MLKKT
+794 LKKGG
-799 IRPEFLNRI
+799 E
-808 DDIIMFEPLTQP
+808 
-820 QIEQIVR
+820 
-827 LQVNGI
+827 
-833 ERLLKDQD
+833 
-841 VHIEVSDAAV
+841 A
-851 KLVAK
+851 
-856 AGFDPEFGARPVKR
+856 
-870 ALQRLLLNDL
+870 
-880 SKALLAGTVDKT
+880 TVDLQNGTLTIKQ
-892 RPIRVDVDG
+892 
-901 DALRFSNAD
+901 S

>member
-56 AFDIDDFLDELD
+56 AFDLDNFLDELD

-148 TEIHFHEHS
+148 TEIHFHERS

-167 SNGEGD
+167 SNGEGGD

-191 DDYSSP
+191 DDFSSP

-213 HLKDKNPLIGREKE
+213 HLAEKNPLIGRERE
-227 LDRTIQVLCR
+227 LNRTIQVLCR

-430 AIDLMDEAAA
+430 AIDIIDEAGAQA
-440 KLRME
+440 EME
-445 RDSQPE
+445 GKKYKKIGKKQ
-451 ELDEI
+451 
-456 TRRLRQLEIEREA
+456 
-469 IKREGDEAKLDAL
+469 
-482 NKEIAELQER
+482 IA
-492 EKNFRAKWE
+492 
-501 GEKEVLAKIQQDKQQ
+501 EVLAK
-516 MEQLKFE
+516 
-523 AERAE
+523 
-528 REGDYG
+528 
-534 RVAEIRYGKLQ
+534 VAK
-545 QLQHDIDAQQEQ
+545 IDALAIKQDDNKNLASLE
-557 LRSRQGAEAMVKEE
+557 SRMK
-571 VTPDDIADVVARWT
+571 DV
-585 GIPVTRMLQS
+585 IY
-595 EREKLLH
+595 
-602 LEDELH
+602 
-608 RRVVGQ
+608 GQ
-614 DEAIQAVADA
+614 DRAIQTVVEAVQL
-624 VRRSRAGLQDPK
+624 SKAGLTDENKPLASLLFVG
-636 RPIGSFIFLGTTGV
+636 PTGV
-650 GKTELAKALADYL
+650 GKTEVAKMLAQELGVKLVR
-663 FNDENMM
+663 F
-670 TRIDMSEYQEKFS
+670 DMSEYVEKHT
-683 VSRLVGAP
+683 VAKLIGAP
-691 PGYVGY
+691 AGYVGY
-697 EEGGQLTEAVRRK
+697 DDGGLLTDAVRK
-710 PYSVV
+710 SPDCV
-715 LFDEIEKA
+715 LLLDEIEKA
-723 HPDVF
+723 HSDIF
-728 NILLQVLDDGRLTDN
+728 NILLQVMDYGVLTDS
-743 KGRTVN
+743 KGRKAH
-749 FKNTIIIMTSNMGS
+749 FKNVILIMTSNAGAQYASQASVGFASTATAGS
-763 QLIQQKFEAI
+763 AMLKQVKHTFKPEFINRLNEIVVFNDMDEQMAKLILGKKLRELNAKLAAKSVSITLTDEAHQHLLKSGYSKEYGAREMDRVIQQQLKTMLMREILFGKQKKGGEA
-773 ARKSADERER
+773 
-783 IIDETKGEVLE
+783 
-794 MLKKT
+794 
-799 IRPEFLNRI
+799 
-808 DDIIMFEPLTQP
+808 
-820 QIEQIVR
+820 
-827 LQVNGI
+827 
-833 ERLLKDQD
+833 
-841 VHIEVSDAAV
+841 
-851 KLVAK
+851 
-856 AGFDPEFGARPVKR
+856 
-870 ALQRLLLNDL
+870 
-880 SKALLAGTVDKT
+880 TVDLKNGT
-892 RPIRVDVDG
+892 LTIKQ
-901 DALRFSNAD
+901 S

>member
-15 AMKFASQKALVEN
+15 AMKYASQKALVEN

-56 AFDIDDFLDELD
+56 AFDLDDFLDELD

-137 ANVEDFEIMTG
+137 ANVEDFEIMTA
-148 TEIHFHEHS
+148 TEIHFHERS

-179 DDDDEDLLFGDE
+179 DDDDEDLLFSDE
-191 DDYSSP
+191 DDFSSP

-213 HLKDKNPLIGREKE
+213 HLAEKNPLIGREKE

-430 AIDLMDEAAA
+430 AIDIIDEAGAQA
-440 KLRME
+440 EME
-445 RDSQPE
+445 GKKYKKIGKKQ
-451 ELDEI
+451 
-456 TRRLRQLEIEREA
+456 
-469 IKREGDEAKLDAL
+469 
-482 NKEIAELQER
+482 IA
-492 EKNFRAKWE
+492 
-501 GEKEVLAKIQQDKQQ
+501 EVLAK
-516 MEQLKFE
+516 
-523 AERAE
+523 
-528 REGDYG
+528 
-534 RVAEIRYGKLQ
+534 VAK
-545 QLQHDIDAQQEQ
+545 IDALAIKQDDNKNLASLE
-557 LRSRQGAEAMVKEE
+557 SRMK
-571 VTPDDIADVVARWT
+571 DV
-585 GIPVTRMLQS
+585 IY
-595 EREKLLH
+595 
-602 LEDELH
+602 
-608 RRVVGQ
+608 GQ
-614 DEAIQAVADA
+614 DRAIQTVVEAVQL
-624 VRRSRAGLQDPK
+624 SKAGLTDENKPLASLLFVG
-636 RPIGSFIFLGTTGV
+636 PTGV
-650 GKTELAKALADYL
+650 GKTEVAKMLAQELGVKLVR
-663 FNDENMM
+663 F
-670 TRIDMSEYQEKFS
+670 DMSEYVEKHT
-683 VSRLVGAP
+683 VAKLIGAP
-691 PGYVGY
+691 AGYVGY
-697 EEGGQLTEAVRRK
+697 DDGGLLTDAVRK
-710 PYSVV
+710 SPDCV
-715 LFDEIEKA
+715 LLLDEIEKA
-723 HPDVF
+723 HSDIF
-728 NILLQVLDDGRLTDN
+728 NILLQVMDYGVLTDS
-743 KGRTVN
+743 KGRKAH
-749 FKNTIIIMTSNMGS
+749 FKNVILIMTSNAGAQYASQASMGFAS
-763 QLIQQKFEAI
+763 TATAGSAMLKQVKHTFKPEFINRLNEIVVFNDMDEQMAKLILGKKLRELNAKLAAKSVSIALTDEAHQHLLKSGYSKEYGAREMDRVIQQQLKTMLM
-773 ARKSADERER
+773 RE
-783 IIDETKGEVLE
+783 ILFGK
-794 MLKKT
+794 LKKGG
-799 IRPEFLNRI
+799 E
-808 DDIIMFEPLTQP
+808 
-820 QIEQIVR
+820 
-827 LQVNGI
+827 
-833 ERLLKDQD
+833 
-841 VHIEVSDAAV
+841 A
-851 KLVAK
+851 
-856 AGFDPEFGARPVKR
+856 
-870 ALQRLLLNDL
+870 
-880 SKALLAGTVDKT
+880 TVDLQNGTLTIKQ
-892 RPIRVDVDG
+892 
-901 DALRFSNAD
+901 S

>member
-56 AFDIDDFLDELD
+56 AFDLDNFLDELD

-148 TEIHFHEHS
+148 TEIHFHERS

-191 DDYSSP
+191 DDFSSP

-213 HLKDKNPLIGREKE
+213 HLAEKNPLIGRERE

-430 AIDLMDEAAA
+430 AIDIIDEAGAQA
-440 KLRME
+440 EME
-445 RDSQPE
+445 GKKYKKIGKKQ
-451 ELDEI
+451 
-456 TRRLRQLEIEREA
+456 
-469 IKREGDEAKLDAL
+469 
-482 NKEIAELQER
+482 IA
-492 EKNFRAKWE
+492 
-501 GEKEVLAKIQQDKQQ
+501 EVLAK
-516 MEQLKFE
+516 
-523 AERAE
+523 
-528 REGDYG
+528 
-534 RVAEIRYGKLQ
+534 VAK
-545 QLQHDIDAQQEQ
+545 IDALAIKQDDNKNLASLE
-557 LRSRQGAEAMVKEE
+557 SRMK
-571 VTPDDIADVVARWT
+571 DV
-585 GIPVTRMLQS
+585 IY
-595 EREKLLH
+595 
-602 LEDELH
+602 
-608 RRVVGQ
+608 GQ
-614 DEAIQAVADA
+614 DRAIQTVVEAVQI
-624 VRRSRAGLQDPK
+624 SKAGLTDENKPLASLLFVG
-636 RPIGSFIFLGTTGV
+636 PTGV
-650 GKTELAKALADYL
+650 GKTEVAKTLAQELGVKLVR
-663 FNDENMM
+663 F
-670 TRIDMSEYQEKFS
+670 DMSEYVEKHT
-683 VSRLVGAP
+683 VAKLIGAP
-691 PGYVGY
+691 AGYVGY
-697 EEGGQLTEAVRRK
+697 DDGGLLTDAVRK
-710 PYSVV
+710 SPDCV
-715 LFDEIEKA
+715 LLLDEIEKA
-723 HPDVF
+723 HSDIF
-728 NILLQVLDDGRLTDN
+728 NILLQVMDYGVLTDS
-743 KGRTVN
+743 KGRKAH
-749 FKNTIIIMTSNMGS
+749 FKNVILIMTSNAGAQYASQASVGFASTATAGS
-763 QLIQQKFEAI
+763 AMLKQVKHTFKPEFINRLNEIVVFNDMDEQMAKLILGKKLRELNAKLAAKSVSITLTDEAHQHLLKSGYSKEYGAREMDRVIQQQLKTMLM
-773 ARKSADERER
+773 RE
-783 IIDETKGEVLE
+783 ILFGK
-794 MLKKT
+794 LKKGG
-799 IRPEFLNRI
+799 E
-808 DDIIMFEPLTQP
+808 
-820 QIEQIVR
+820 
-827 LQVNGI
+827 
-833 ERLLKDQD
+833 
-841 VHIEVSDAAV
+841 A
-851 KLVAK
+851 
-856 AGFDPEFGARPVKR
+856 
-870 ALQRLLLNDL
+870 
-880 SKALLAGTVDKT
+880 TVDLQNGTLTIKQ
-892 RPIRVDVDG
+892 
-901 DALRFSNAD
+901 S

>member
-15 AMKFASQKALVEN
+15 AMKYASQKALVEN

-56 AFDIDDFLDELD
+56 AFDLDDFLDELD

-137 ANVEDFEIMTG
+137 ANVEDFEIMTA
-148 TEIHFHEHS
+148 TEIHFHERS

-191 DDYSSP
+191 DDFSSP

-213 HLKDKNPLIGREKE
+213 HLAEKNPLIGREKE

-430 AIDLMDEAAA
+430 AIDIIDEAGAQA
-440 KLRME
+440 EME
-445 RDSQPE
+445 GKKYKKIGKKQ
-451 ELDEI
+451 
-456 TRRLRQLEIEREA
+456 
-469 IKREGDEAKLDAL
+469 
-482 NKEIAELQER
+482 IA
-492 EKNFRAKWE
+492 
-501 GEKEVLAKIQQDKQQ
+501 EVLAK
-516 MEQLKFE
+516 
-523 AERAE
+523 
-528 REGDYG
+528 
-534 RVAEIRYGKLQ
+534 VAK
-545 QLQHDIDAQQEQ
+545 IDALAIKQDDNKNLASLE
-557 LRSRQGAEAMVKEE
+557 SRMK
-571 VTPDDIADVVARWT
+571 DV
-585 GIPVTRMLQS
+585 IY
-595 EREKLLH
+595 
-602 LEDELH
+602 
-608 RRVVGQ
+608 GQ
-614 DEAIQAVADA
+614 NRAIQTVVEAVQL
-624 VRRSRAGLQDPK
+624 SKAGLTDENKPLASLLFVG
-636 RPIGSFIFLGTTGV
+636 PTGV
-650 GKTELAKALADYL
+650 GKTEVAKTLAQELGVKLVR
-663 FNDENMM
+663 F
-670 TRIDMSEYQEKFS
+670 DMSEYVEKHT
-683 VSRLVGAP
+683 VAKLIGAP
-691 PGYVGY
+691 AGYVGY
-697 EEGGQLTEAVRRK
+697 DDGGLLTDAVRK
-710 PYSVV
+710 SPDCV
-715 LFDEIEKA
+715 LLLDEIEKA
-723 HPDVF
+723 HSDIF
-728 NILLQVLDDGRLTDN
+728 NILLQVMDYGVLTDS
-743 KGRTVN
+743 KGRKAH
-749 FKNTIIIMTSNMGS
+749 FKNVILIMTSNAGAQYASQASVGFASTASAGS
-763 QLIQQKFEAI
+763 AMLKQVKHTFKPEFINRLNEIVVFNDMDEQMAKLILGKKLRELNAKLAAKSVSITLTDEAHQHLLKSGYSKEYGAREMDRVIQQQLKTMLM
-773 ARKSADERER
+773 RE
-783 IIDETKGEVLE
+783 ILFGK
-794 MLKKT
+794 LKKGGEAT
-799 IRPEFLNRI
+799 V
-808 DDIIMFEPLTQP
+808 D
-820 QIEQIVR
+820 
-827 LQVNGI
+827 LQNGI
-833 ERLLKDQD
+833 LTIKQ
-841 VHIEVSDAAV
+841 S
-851 KLVAK
+851 
-856 AGFDPEFGARPVKR
+856 
-870 ALQRLLLNDL
+870 
-880 SKALLAGTVDKT
+880 
-892 RPIRVDVDG
+892 
-901 DALRFSNAD
+901 

>member
-56 AFDIDDFLDELD
+56 AFDLEDFLDELD

-137 ANVEDFEIMTG
+137 ANVEDFEIMTA
-148 TEIHFHEHS
+148 TEIHFHERS

-191 DDYSSP
+191 DDFSSP

-213 HLKDKNPLIGREKE
+213 HLAEKNPLIGREKE

-430 AIDLMDEAAA
+430 AIDIIDEAGAQA
-440 KLRME
+440 EME
-445 RDSQPE
+445 GKKYKKIGKKQ
-451 ELDEI
+451 
-456 TRRLRQLEIEREA
+456 
-469 IKREGDEAKLDAL
+469 
-482 NKEIAELQER
+482 IA
-492 EKNFRAKWE
+492 
-501 GEKEVLAKIQQDKQQ
+501 EVLAK
-516 MEQLKFE
+516 
-523 AERAE
+523 
-528 REGDYG
+528 
-534 RVAEIRYGKLQ
+534 VAK
-545 QLQHDIDAQQEQ
+545 IDALAIKQDDNKNLASLE
-557 LRSRQGAEAMVKEE
+557 SRMK
-571 VTPDDIADVVARWT
+571 DV
-585 GIPVTRMLQS
+585 IY
-595 EREKLLH
+595 
-602 LEDELH
+602 
-608 RRVVGQ
+608 GQ
-614 DEAIQAVADA
+614 DRAIQTVVEAVQL
-624 VRRSRAGLQDPK
+624 SKAGLTDENKPLASLLFVG
-636 RPIGSFIFLGTTGV
+636 PTGV
-650 GKTELAKALADYL
+650 GKTEVAKMLAQELGVKLVR
-663 FNDENMM
+663 F
-670 TRIDMSEYQEKFS
+670 DMSEYVEKHT
-683 VSRLVGAP
+683 VAKLIGAP
-691 PGYVGY
+691 AGYVGY
-697 EEGGQLTEAVRRK
+697 DDGGLLTDAVRK
-710 PYSVV
+710 SPDCV
-715 LFDEIEKA
+715 LLLDEIEKA
-723 HPDVF
+723 HSDIF
-728 NILLQVLDDGRLTDN
+728 NILLQVMDYGVLTDS
-743 KGRTVN
+743 KGRKAH
-749 FKNTIIIMTSNMGS
+749 FKNVILIMTSNAGAQYASQATVGFASTATAGS
-763 QLIQQKFEAI
+763 AMLKQVKHTFKPEFINRLNEIVVFNDMDEQMAKLILGKKLRELNAKLAAKSVSIALTDEAHQHLLKSGYSKEYGAREMDRVIQQQLKTMLM
-773 ARKSADERER
+773 RE
-783 IIDETKGEVLE
+783 ILFGK
-794 MLKKT
+794 LKKGG
-799 IRPEFLNRI
+799 E
-808 DDIIMFEPLTQP
+808 
-820 QIEQIVR
+820 
-827 LQVNGI
+827 
-833 ERLLKDQD
+833 
-841 VHIEVSDAAV
+841 A
-851 KLVAK
+851 
-856 AGFDPEFGARPVKR
+856 
-870 ALQRLLLNDL
+870 
-880 SKALLAGTVDKT
+880 TVDLQNGTLTIKQ
-892 RPIRVDVDG
+892 
-901 DALRFSNAD
+901 S

>member
-15 AMKFASQKALVEN
+15 AMKYASQKALVEN

-56 AFDIDDFLDELD
+56 AFDLDDFLDELD

-78 SQGAKPNDICEPSF
+78 SQGGKPNDICEPSF

-430 AIDLMDEAAA
+430 AIDIIDEAGAQA
-440 KLRME
+440 EME
-445 RDSQPE
+445 GKKYKKIGKKQ
-451 ELDEI
+451 
-456 TRRLRQLEIEREA
+456 
-469 IKREGDEAKLDAL
+469 
-482 NKEIAELQER
+482 IA
-492 EKNFRAKWE
+492 
-501 GEKEVLAKIQQDKQQ
+501 EVLAK
-516 MEQLKFE
+516 
-523 AERAE
+523 
-528 REGDYG
+528 
-534 RVAEIRYGKLQ
+534 VAK
-545 QLQHDIDAQQEQ
+545 IDALAIKQDDNKNLASLE
-557 LRSRQGAEAMVKEE
+557 SRMK
-571 VTPDDIADVVARWT
+571 DV
-585 GIPVTRMLQS
+585 IY
-595 EREKLLH
+595 
-602 LEDELH
+602 
-608 RRVVGQ
+608 GQ
-614 DEAIQAVADA
+614 DRAIQTVVEAVQL
-624 VRRSRAGLQDPK
+624 SKAGLTDENKPLASLLFVG
-636 RPIGSFIFLGTTGV
+636 PTGV
-650 GKTELAKALADYL
+650 GKTEVAKMLAQELGVKLVR
-663 FNDENMM
+663 F
-670 TRIDMSEYQEKFS
+670 DMSEYVEKHT
-683 VSRLVGAP
+683 VAKLIGAP
-691 PGYVGY
+691 AGYVGY
-697 EEGGQLTEAVRRK
+697 DDGGLLTDAVRK
-710 PYSVV
+710 SPDCV
-715 LFDEIEKA
+715 LLLDEIEKA
-723 HPDVF
+723 HSDIF
-728 NILLQVLDDGRLTDN
+728 NILLQVMDYGVLTDS
-743 KGRTVN
+743 KGRKAH
-749 FKNTIIIMTSNMGS
+749 FKNVILIMTSNAGAQYAS
-763 QLIQQKFEAI
+763 QASVGFASTATASSAMLKQVKHTFKPEFINRLNEIVVFNDMDEQMAKLILGKKLRELNAKLAVKSVSITLTDEAHQHLLKSGYSKEYGAREMDRVIQQQLKTMLM
-773 ARKSADERER
+773 RE
-783 IIDETKGEVLE
+783 ILFGK
-794 MLKKT
+794 LKKGGEAT
-799 IRPEFLNRI
+799 V
-808 DDIIMFEPLTQP
+808 D
-820 QIEQIVR
+820 
-827 LQVNGI
+827 LQNGI
-833 ERLLKDQD
+833 LTIKQ
-841 VHIEVSDAAV
+841 S
-851 KLVAK
+851 
-856 AGFDPEFGARPVKR
+856 
-870 ALQRLLLNDL
+870 
-880 SKALLAGTVDKT
+880 
-892 RPIRVDVDG
+892 
-901 DALRFSNAD
+901 

>member
-15 AMKFASQKALVEN
+15 AMKYASQKALVEN

-56 AFDIDDFLDELD
+56 AFDLDDFLDELD

-137 ANVEDFEIMTG
+137 ANVEDFEIMTA
-148 TEIHFHEHS
+148 TEIHFHERS

-197 SHKNDKWKKYV
+197 SRKNDKWKKYV

-213 HLKDKNPLIGREKE
+213 HLAEKNPLIGREHE

-267 KVPDRLKGCNIY
+267 KVPDRLKGCKIY

-400 YHHVKYDA
+400 YHHVKYDD

-430 AIDLMDEAAA
+430 AIDIIDEAGAQA
-440 KLRME
+440 EME
-445 RDSQPE
+445 GKKYKKIGKKQ
-451 ELDEI
+451 
-456 TRRLRQLEIEREA
+456 
-469 IKREGDEAKLDAL
+469 
-482 NKEIAELQER
+482 IA
-492 EKNFRAKWE
+492 
-501 GEKEVLAKIQQDKQQ
+501 EVLAK
-516 MEQLKFE
+516 
-523 AERAE
+523 
-528 REGDYG
+528 
-534 RVAEIRYGKLQ
+534 VAK
-545 QLQHDIDAQQEQ
+545 IDALAIKQDDNKNLASLE
-557 LRSRQGAEAMVKEE
+557 SRMK
-571 VTPDDIADVVARWT
+571 DV
-585 GIPVTRMLQS
+585 IY
-595 EREKLLH
+595 
-602 LEDELH
+602 
-608 RRVVGQ
+608 GQ
-614 DEAIQAVADA
+614 DRAIQTVVEAVQL
-624 VRRSRAGLQDPK
+624 SKAGLTDENKPLASLLFVG
-636 RPIGSFIFLGTTGV
+636 PTGV
-650 GKTELAKALADYL
+650 GKTEVAKMLAQELGVKLVR
-663 FNDENMM
+663 F
-670 TRIDMSEYQEKFS
+670 DMSEYVEKHT
-683 VSRLVGAP
+683 VAKLIGAP
-691 PGYVGY
+691 AGYVGY
-697 EEGGQLTEAVRRK
+697 DDGGLLTDAVRK
-710 PYSVV
+710 SPDCV
-715 LFDEIEKA
+715 LLLDEIEKA
-723 HPDVF
+723 HSDIF
-728 NILLQVLDDGRLTDN
+728 NILLQVMDYGVLTDS
-743 KGRTVN
+743 KGRKAH
-749 FKNTIIIMTSNMGS
+749 FKNVILIMTSNAGAQYASQASVGFASTATAGS
-763 QLIQQKFEAI
+763 AMLKQVKHTFKPEFINRLNEIVVFNDMDEQMAKLILGKKLRELNAKLAAKSVSITLTDEAHQHLLKSGYSKEYGAREMDRVIQQQLKTMLM
-773 ARKSADERER
+773 RE
-783 IIDETKGEVLE
+783 ILFGK
-794 MLKKT
+794 LKKGG
-799 IRPEFLNRI
+799 E
-808 DDIIMFEPLTQP
+808 
-820 QIEQIVR
+820 
-827 LQVNGI
+827 
-833 ERLLKDQD
+833 
-841 VHIEVSDAAV
+841 A
-851 KLVAK
+851 
-856 AGFDPEFGARPVKR
+856 
-870 ALQRLLLNDL
+870 
-880 SKALLAGTVDKT
+880 TVDLQNGTLTIKQ
-892 RPIRVDVDG
+892 
-901 DALRFSNAD
+901 S

>member
-56 AFDIDDFLDELD
+56 AFDLDNFLDELD

-121 ILCLENSW
+121 ILCLDNSW

-137 ANVEDFEIMTG
+137 ANVEDFEIMTA
-148 TEIHFHEHS
+148 TEIHFHERS
-157 TGVEEDDDQY
+157 TGVEGDDDQY

-197 SHKNDKWKKYV
+197 SRKNDKWKKYV

-213 HLKDKNPLIGREKE
+213 HLAEKNPLIGREKE

-400 YHHVKYDA
+400 YHHVKYDD

-430 AIDLMDEAAA
+430 AIDIIDEAGAQA
-440 KLRME
+440 EME
-445 RDSQPE
+445 GKKYKKIGKKQ
-451 ELDEI
+451 
-456 TRRLRQLEIEREA
+456 
-469 IKREGDEAKLDAL
+469 
-482 NKEIAELQER
+482 IA
-492 EKNFRAKWE
+492 
-501 GEKEVLAKIQQDKQQ
+501 EVLAK
-516 MEQLKFE
+516 
-523 AERAE
+523 
-528 REGDYG
+528 
-534 RVAEIRYGKLQ
+534 VAK
-545 QLQHDIDAQQEQ
+545 IDALAIKQDDNKNLASLE
-557 LRSRQGAEAMVKEE
+557 SRMKSV
-571 VTPDDIADVVARWT
+571 IY
-585 GIPVTRMLQS
+585 
-595 EREKLLH
+595 
-602 LEDELH
+602 
-608 RRVVGQ
+608 GQ
-614 DEAIQAVADA
+614 DRAIQTVVEAVQL
-624 VRRSRAGLQDPK
+624 SKAGLTDENKPLASLLFVG
-636 RPIGSFIFLGTTGV
+636 PTGV
-650 GKTELAKALADYL
+650 GKTEVAKMLAQELGVKLVR
-663 FNDENMM
+663 F
-670 TRIDMSEYQEKFS
+670 DMSEYVEKHT
-683 VSRLVGAP
+683 VAKLIGAP
-691 PGYVGY
+691 AGYVGY
-697 EEGGQLTEAVRRK
+697 DDGGLLTDAVRK
-710 PYSVV
+710 SPDCV
-715 LFDEIEKA
+715 LLLDEIEKA
-723 HPDVF
+723 HSDIF
-728 NILLQVLDDGRLTDN
+728 NILLQVMDYGVLTDS
-743 KGRTVN
+743 KGRKAH
-749 FKNTIIIMTSNMGS
+749 FKNVILIMTSNAGAQYASQASLGFASTASAGSAMLKQVKHTFKPEFINRLNEIVVFNDMDEQMAKLILGKKLRELNAKLAAKSVSITLTDEAHQHLLKSGYSKEYGAREMGRV
-763 QLIQQKFEAI
+763 IQQQLKTMLM
-773 ARKSADERER
+773 RE
-783 IIDETKGEVLE
+783 ILFGK
-794 MLKKT
+794 LKKGG
-799 IRPEFLNRI
+799 E
-808 DDIIMFEPLTQP
+808 
-820 QIEQIVR
+820 
-827 LQVNGI
+827 
-833 ERLLKDQD
+833 
-841 VHIEVSDAAV
+841 A
-851 KLVAK
+851 
-856 AGFDPEFGARPVKR
+856 
-870 ALQRLLLNDL
+870 
-880 SKALLAGTVDKT
+880 TVDLQNGTLTIKQ
-892 RPIRVDVDG
+892 
-901 DALRFSNAD
+901 S

>member
-56 AFDIDDFLDELD
+56 AFDLDNFLDELD

-137 ANVEDFEIMTG
+137 ANVEDFEIMTA
-148 TEIHFHEHS
+148 TEIHFHERS

-191 DDYSSP
+191 DDFSSP

-213 HLKDKNPLIGREKE
+213 HLAEKNPLIGRERE

-400 YHHVKYDA
+400 YHHVKYDD

-430 AIDLMDEAAA
+430 AIDIIDEAGAQA
-440 KLRME
+440 EME
-445 RDSQPE
+445 GKKYKKIGKKQ
-451 ELDEI
+451 
-456 TRRLRQLEIEREA
+456 
-469 IKREGDEAKLDAL
+469 
-482 NKEIAELQER
+482 IA
-492 EKNFRAKWE
+492 
-501 GEKEVLAKIQQDKQQ
+501 EVLAK
-516 MEQLKFE
+516 
-523 AERAE
+523 
-528 REGDYG
+528 
-534 RVAEIRYGKLQ
+534 VAK
-545 QLQHDIDAQQEQ
+545 IDALAIKQDDNKNLASLE
-557 LRSRQGAEAMVKEE
+557 SRMK
-571 VTPDDIADVVARWT
+571 DV
-585 GIPVTRMLQS
+585 IY
-595 EREKLLH
+595 
-602 LEDELH
+602 
-608 RRVVGQ
+608 GQ
-614 DEAIQAVADA
+614 DRAIQTVVEAVQL
-624 VRRSRAGLQDPK
+624 SKAGLTDENKPLASLLFVG
-636 RPIGSFIFLGTTGV
+636 PTGV
-650 GKTELAKALADYL
+650 GKTEVAKMLAQELGVKLVR
-663 FNDENMM
+663 F
-670 TRIDMSEYQEKFS
+670 DMSEYVEKHT
-683 VSRLVGAP
+683 VAKLIGAP
-691 PGYVGY
+691 AGYVGY
-697 EEGGQLTEAVRRK
+697 DDGGLLTDAVRK
-710 PYSVV
+710 SPDCV
-715 LFDEIEKA
+715 LLLDEIEKA
-723 HPDVF
+723 HSDIF
-728 NILLQVLDDGRLTDN
+728 NILLQVMDYGVLTDS
-743 KGRTVN
+743 KGRKAH
-749 FKNTIIIMTSNMGS
+749 FKNVILIMTSNAGAQYASQATVGFASTATAGS
-763 QLIQQKFEAI
+763 AMLKQVKHTFKPEFINRLNEIVVFNDMDEQMAKLILGKKLRELNAKLAAKSVSITLTDEAHQHLLKSGYSKEYGAREMDRVIQQQLKTMLM
-773 ARKSADERER
+773 RE
-783 IIDETKGEVLE
+783 ILFGK
-794 MLKKT
+794 LKKGG
-799 IRPEFLNRI
+799 E
-808 DDIIMFEPLTQP
+808 
-820 QIEQIVR
+820 
-827 LQVNGI
+827 
-833 ERLLKDQD
+833 
-841 VHIEVSDAAV
+841 A
-851 KLVAK
+851 
-856 AGFDPEFGARPVKR
+856 
-870 ALQRLLLNDL
+870 
-880 SKALLAGTVDKT
+880 TVDLQNGTLTIKQ
-892 RPIRVDVDG
+892 
-901 DALRFSNAD
+901 S

>member
-15 AMKFASQKALVEN
+15 AMKYASQKALVEN

-56 AFDIDDFLDELD
+56 AFDLDDFLDELN

-92 QLQQVFTDAVR
+92 QLQQVFTDSVR

-137 ANVEDFEIMTG
+137 ANVEDFEIMTA
-148 TEIHFHEHS
+148 TEIHFHERS

-191 DDYSSP
+191 DDFSSP

-213 HLKDKNPLIGREKE
+213 HLAEKNPLIGRERE

-400 YHHVKYDA
+400 YHHVKYDD

-430 AIDLMDEAAA
+430 AIDIIDEAGAQA
-440 KLRME
+440 EME
-445 RDSQPE
+445 GKKYKKIGKKQ
-451 ELDEI
+451 
-456 TRRLRQLEIEREA
+456 
-469 IKREGDEAKLDAL
+469 
-482 NKEIAELQER
+482 IA
-492 EKNFRAKWE
+492 
-501 GEKEVLAKIQQDKQQ
+501 EVLAK
-516 MEQLKFE
+516 
-523 AERAE
+523 
-528 REGDYG
+528 
-534 RVAEIRYGKLQ
+534 VAK
-545 QLQHDIDAQQEQ
+545 IDALAIKQDDNKNLASLE
-557 LRSRQGAEAMVKEE
+557 SRMK
-571 VTPDDIADVVARWT
+571 DV
-585 GIPVTRMLQS
+585 IY
-595 EREKLLH
+595 
-602 LEDELH
+602 
-608 RRVVGQ
+608 GQ
-614 DEAIQAVADA
+614 DRAIQTVVEAVQL
-624 VRRSRAGLQDPK
+624 SKAGLTDENKPLASLLFVG
-636 RPIGSFIFLGTTGV
+636 PTGV
-650 GKTELAKALADYL
+650 GKTEVAKTLAQELGVKLVR
-663 FNDENMM
+663 F
-670 TRIDMSEYQEKFS
+670 DMSEYVEKHT
-683 VSRLVGAP
+683 VAKLIGAP
-691 PGYVGY
+691 AGYVGY
-697 EEGGQLTEAVRRK
+697 DDGGLLTDAVRK
-710 PYSVV
+710 SPDCV
-715 LFDEIEKA
+715 LLLDEIEKA
-723 HPDVF
+723 HSDIF
-728 NILLQVLDDGRLTDN
+728 NILLQVMDYGVLTDS
-743 KGRTVN
+743 KGRKAH
-749 FKNTIIIMTSNMGS
+749 FKNVILIMTSNAGAQYASQASVGFASTATAGS
-763 QLIQQKFEAI
+763 AMLKQVKHTFKPEFINRLNEIVVFNDMDEQMAKLILGKKLRELNAKLAAKSVSITLTDEAHQHLLKSGYSKEYGAREMDRVIQQQLKTMLM
-773 ARKSADERER
+773 RE
-783 IIDETKGEVLE
+783 ILFGK
-794 MLKKT
+794 LKKGG
-799 IRPEFLNRI
+799 E
-808 DDIIMFEPLTQP
+808 
-820 QIEQIVR
+820 
-827 LQVNGI
+827 
-833 ERLLKDQD
+833 
-841 VHIEVSDAAV
+841 A
-851 KLVAK
+851 
-856 AGFDPEFGARPVKR
+856 
-870 ALQRLLLNDL
+870 
-880 SKALLAGTVDKT
+880 TVDLQNGTLTIKQ
-892 RPIRVDVDG
+892 
-901 DALRFSNAD
+901 S

>member
-56 AFDIDDFLDELD
+56 AFDLDNFLDELD

-137 ANVEDFEIMTG
+137 ANVEDFEIMTA
-148 TEIHFHEHS
+148 TEIHFHERS

-191 DDYSSP
+191 DDFSSP

-213 HLKDKNPLIGREKE
+213 HLAEKNPLIGRERE

-430 AIDLMDEAAA
+430 AIDIIDEAGAQA
-440 KLRME
+440 EME
-445 RDSQPE
+445 GKKYKKIGKKQ
-451 ELDEI
+451 
-456 TRRLRQLEIEREA
+456 
-469 IKREGDEAKLDAL
+469 
-482 NKEIAELQER
+482 IA
-492 EKNFRAKWE
+492 
-501 GEKEVLAKIQQDKQQ
+501 EVLAK
-516 MEQLKFE
+516 
-523 AERAE
+523 
-528 REGDYG
+528 
-534 RVAEIRYGKLQ
+534 VAK
-545 QLQHDIDAQQEQ
+545 IDALAIKQDDNKNLASLE
-557 LRSRQGAEAMVKEE
+557 SRMK
-571 VTPDDIADVVARWT
+571 DV
-585 GIPVTRMLQS
+585 IY
-595 EREKLLH
+595 
-602 LEDELH
+602 
-608 RRVVGQ
+608 GQ
-614 DEAIQAVADA
+614 DRAIQTVVEAVQL
-624 VRRSRAGLQDPK
+624 SKAGLTDENKPLASLLFVG
-636 RPIGSFIFLGTTGV
+636 PTGV
-650 GKTELAKALADYL
+650 GKTEVAKMLAQELGVKLVR
-663 FNDENMM
+663 F
-670 TRIDMSEYQEKFS
+670 DMSEYVEKHT
-683 VSRLVGAP
+683 VAKLIGAP
-691 PGYVGY
+691 AGYVGY
-697 EEGGQLTEAVRRK
+697 DDGGLLTDAVRK
-710 PYSVV
+710 SPDCV
-715 LFDEIEKA
+715 LLLDEIEKA
-723 HPDVF
+723 HSDIF
-728 NILLQVLDDGRLTDN
+728 NILLQVMDYGVLTDS
-743 KGRTVN
+743 KGRKAH
-749 FKNTIIIMTSNMGS
+749 FKNVILIMTSNAGAQYASQATVGFASTASAGS
-763 QLIQQKFEAI
+763 AMLKQVKHTFKPEFINRLNEIVVFNDMDEQMAKLILGKKLRELNAKLAAKSVSITLTDEAHQHLLKSGYSKEYGAREMDRVIQQQLKTMLM
-773 ARKSADERER
+773 RE
-783 IIDETKGEVLE
+783 ILFGK
-794 MLKKT
+794 LKKGG
-799 IRPEFLNRI
+799 E
-808 DDIIMFEPLTQP
+808 
-820 QIEQIVR
+820 
-827 LQVNGI
+827 
-833 ERLLKDQD
+833 
-841 VHIEVSDAAV
+841 A
-851 KLVAK
+851 
-856 AGFDPEFGARPVKR
+856 
-870 ALQRLLLNDL
+870 
-880 SKALLAGTVDKT
+880 TVDLQNGTLTIKQ
-892 RPIRVDVDG
+892 
-901 DALRFSNAD
+901 S

>member
-56 AFDIDDFLDELD
+56 AFDLDDFLDELD

-137 ANVEDFEIMTG
+137 ANVEDFEIMTA
-148 TEIHFHEHS
+148 TEIHFHERS

-191 DDYSSP
+191 DDFSSP

-213 HLKDKNPLIGREKE
+213 HLAEKNPLIGREKE

-400 YHHVKYDA
+400 YHHVKYDD

-430 AIDLMDEAAA
+430 AIDIIDEAGAQA
-440 KLRME
+440 EME
-445 RDSQPE
+445 GKKYKKIGKKQ
-451 ELDEI
+451 
-456 TRRLRQLEIEREA
+456 
-469 IKREGDEAKLDAL
+469 
-482 NKEIAELQER
+482 IA
-492 EKNFRAKWE
+492 
-501 GEKEVLAKIQQDKQQ
+501 EVLAK
-516 MEQLKFE
+516 
-523 AERAE
+523 
-528 REGDYG
+528 
-534 RVAEIRYGKLQ
+534 VAK
-545 QLQHDIDAQQEQ
+545 IDALAIKQDDNKNLASLE
-557 LRSRQGAEAMVKEE
+557 SRMK
-571 VTPDDIADVVARWT
+571 DV
-585 GIPVTRMLQS
+585 IY
-595 EREKLLH
+595 
-602 LEDELH
+602 
-608 RRVVGQ
+608 GQ
-614 DEAIQAVADA
+614 DRAIQTVVEAVQL
-624 VRRSRAGLQDPK
+624 SKAGLTDENKPLASLLFVG
-636 RPIGSFIFLGTTGV
+636 PTGV
-650 GKTELAKALADYL
+650 GKTEVAKMLAQELGVKLVR
-663 FNDENMM
+663 F
-670 TRIDMSEYQEKFS
+670 DMSEYVEKHT
-683 VSRLVGAP
+683 VAKLIGAP
-691 PGYVGY
+691 AGYVGY
-697 EEGGQLTEAVRRK
+697 DDGGLLTDAVRK
-710 PYSVV
+710 SPDCV
-715 LFDEIEKA
+715 LLLDEIEKA
-723 HPDVF
+723 HSDIF
-728 NILLQVLDDGRLTDN
+728 NILLQVMDYGVLTDS
-743 KGRTVN
+743 KGRKAH
-749 FKNTIIIMTSNMGS
+749 FKNVILIMTSNAGAQYASQASVGFASTATAGS
-763 QLIQQKFEAI
+763 AMLKQVKHTFKPEFINRLNEIVVFNDMDEQMAKLILGKKLRELNAKLAAKSVSITLTDEAHQHLLKSGYSKEYGAREMDRVIQQQLKTMLM
-773 ARKSADERER
+773 RE
-783 IIDETKGEVLE
+783 ILFGK
-794 MLKKT
+794 LKKGGEAT
-799 IRPEFLNRI
+799 V
-808 DDIIMFEPLTQP
+808 D
-820 QIEQIVR
+820 
-827 LQVNGI
+827 LQNGI
-833 ERLLKDQD
+833 LTIKQ
-841 VHIEVSDAAV
+841 S
-851 KLVAK
+851 
-856 AGFDPEFGARPVKR
+856 
-870 ALQRLLLNDL
+870 
-880 SKALLAGTVDKT
+880 
-892 RPIRVDVDG
+892 
-901 DALRFSNAD
+901 

>member
-56 AFDIDDFLDELD
+56 AFDLDDFLDELD

-148 TEIHFHEHS
+148 TEIHFHERS

-167 SNGEGD
+167 SNGVGD

-179 DDDDEDLLFGDE
+179 DDDDEDLPFGDE
-191 DDYSSP
+191 DDFSNP

-213 HLKDKNPLIGREKE
+213 HLAEKNPLIGRERE

-267 KVPDRLKGCNIY
+267 KVPDRLKGCKIY

-430 AIDLMDEAAA
+430 AIDIIDEAGAQA
-440 KLRME
+440 EME
-445 RDSQPE
+445 GKKYKKIGKKQ
-451 ELDEI
+451 
-456 TRRLRQLEIEREA
+456 
-469 IKREGDEAKLDAL
+469 
-482 NKEIAELQER
+482 IA
-492 EKNFRAKWE
+492 
-501 GEKEVLAKIQQDKQQ
+501 EVLAK
-516 MEQLKFE
+516 
-523 AERAE
+523 
-528 REGDYG
+528 
-534 RVAEIRYGKLQ
+534 VAK
-545 QLQHDIDAQQEQ
+545 IDALAIKQDDNKNLASLE
-557 LRSRQGAEAMVKEE
+557 SRMK
-571 VTPDDIADVVARWT
+571 DV
-585 GIPVTRMLQS
+585 IY
-595 EREKLLH
+595 
-602 LEDELH
+602 
-608 RRVVGQ
+608 GQ
-614 DEAIQAVADA
+614 DRAIQTVVEAVQL
-624 VRRSRAGLQDPK
+624 SKAGLTDENKPLASLLFVG
-636 RPIGSFIFLGTTGV
+636 PTGV
-650 GKTELAKALADYL
+650 GKTEVAKMLAQELGVKLVR
-663 FNDENMM
+663 F
-670 TRIDMSEYQEKFS
+670 DMSEYVEKHT
-683 VSRLVGAP
+683 VAKLIGAP
-691 PGYVGY
+691 AGYVGY
-697 EEGGQLTEAVRRK
+697 DDGGLLTDAVRK
-710 PYSVV
+710 SPDCV
-715 LFDEIEKA
+715 LLLDEIEKA
-723 HPDVF
+723 HSDIF
-728 NILLQVLDDGRLTDN
+728 NILLQVMDYGVLTDS
-743 KGRTVN
+743 KGRKAH
-749 FKNTIIIMTSNMGS
+749 FKNVILIMTSNAGAQYASQASVGFASTASAGS
-763 QLIQQKFEAI
+763 AMLKQVKHTFKPEFINRLNEIVVFNDMDEQMAKLILGKKLRELNAKLAAKSVSITLTDEAHQHLLKSGYSKEYGAREMDRVIQQQLKTMLM
-773 ARKSADERER
+773 RE
-783 IIDETKGEVLE
+783 ILFGK
-794 MLKKT
+794 LKKGG
-799 IRPEFLNRI
+799 E
-808 DDIIMFEPLTQP
+808 
-820 QIEQIVR
+820 
-827 LQVNGI
+827 
-833 ERLLKDQD
+833 
-841 VHIEVSDAAV
+841 A
-851 KLVAK
+851 
-856 AGFDPEFGARPVKR
+856 
-870 ALQRLLLNDL
+870 
-880 SKALLAGTVDKT
+880 TVDLQNGTLTIKK
-892 RPIRVDVDG
+892 
-901 DALRFSNAD
+901 S

>member
-56 AFDIDDFLDELD
+56 AFDLDDFLDELD

-148 TEIHFHEHS
+148 TEIHFHERS

-167 SNGEGD
+167 SNGVGD

-179 DDDDEDLLFGDE
+179 DDDDEDLPFGDE
-191 DDYSSP
+191 DDFSSP

-213 HLKDKNPLIGREKE
+213 HLAEKNPLIGREKE

-430 AIDLMDEAAA
+430 AIDIIDEAGAQA
-440 KLRME
+440 EME
-445 RDSQPE
+445 GKKYKKIGKKQ
-451 ELDEI
+451 
-456 TRRLRQLEIEREA
+456 
-469 IKREGDEAKLDAL
+469 
-482 NKEIAELQER
+482 IA
-492 EKNFRAKWE
+492 
-501 GEKEVLAKIQQDKQQ
+501 EVLAK
-516 MEQLKFE
+516 
-523 AERAE
+523 
-528 REGDYG
+528 
-534 RVAEIRYGKLQ
+534 VAK
-545 QLQHDIDAQQEQ
+545 IDALAIKQDDNKNLASLE
-557 LRSRQGAEAMVKEE
+557 SRMK
-571 VTPDDIADVVARWT
+571 DV
-585 GIPVTRMLQS
+585 IY
-595 EREKLLH
+595 
-602 LEDELH
+602 
-608 RRVVGQ
+608 GQ
-614 DEAIQAVADA
+614 DRAIQTVVEAVQL
-624 VRRSRAGLQDPK
+624 SKAGLTDENKPLASLLFVG
-636 RPIGSFIFLGTTGV
+636 PTGV
-650 GKTELAKALADYL
+650 GKTEVAKMLAQELGVKLVR
-663 FNDENMM
+663 F
-670 TRIDMSEYQEKFS
+670 DMSEYVEKHT
-683 VSRLVGAP
+683 VAKLIGAP
-691 PGYVGY
+691 AGYVGY
-697 EEGGQLTEAVRRK
+697 DDGGLLTDAVRK
-710 PYSVV
+710 SPDCV
-715 LFDEIEKA
+715 LLLDEIEKA
-723 HPDVF
+723 HSDIF
-728 NILLQVLDDGRLTDN
+728 NILLQVMDYGVLTDS
-743 KGRTVN
+743 KGRKAH
-749 FKNTIIIMTSNMGS
+749 FKNVILIMTSNAGAQYASQASVGFASTATAGS
-763 QLIQQKFEAI
+763 AMLKQVKHTFKPEFINRLNEIVVFNDMDEQMAKLILGKKLRELNAKLAAKSVSITLTDEAHQHLLKSGYSKEYGAREMDRVIQQQLKTMLM
-773 ARKSADERER
+773 RE
-783 IIDETKGEVLE
+783 ILFGK
-794 MLKKT
+794 LKKGG
-799 IRPEFLNRI
+799 E
-808 DDIIMFEPLTQP
+808 
-820 QIEQIVR
+820 
-827 LQVNGI
+827 
-833 ERLLKDQD
+833 
-841 VHIEVSDAAV
+841 A
-851 KLVAK
+851 
-856 AGFDPEFGARPVKR
+856 
-870 ALQRLLLNDL
+870 
-880 SKALLAGTVDKT
+880 TVDLQNGTLTIKQ
-892 RPIRVDVDG
+892 
-901 DALRFSNAD
+901 S

>member
-56 AFDIDDFLDELD
+56 AFDLDDFLDELD

-148 TEIHFHEHS
+148 TEIHFHERS
-157 TGVEEDDDQY
+157 TSVEEDDDQY

-191 DDYSSP
+191 DDFSSP

-213 HLKDKNPLIGREKE
+213 HLAEKNPLIGRERE

-430 AIDLMDEAAA
+430 AIDIIDEAGAQA
-440 KLRME
+440 EME
-445 RDSQPE
+445 GKKYKKIGKKQ
-451 ELDEI
+451 
-456 TRRLRQLEIEREA
+456 
-469 IKREGDEAKLDAL
+469 
-482 NKEIAELQER
+482 IA
-492 EKNFRAKWE
+492 
-501 GEKEVLAKIQQDKQQ
+501 EVLAK
-516 MEQLKFE
+516 
-523 AERAE
+523 
-528 REGDYG
+528 
-534 RVAEIRYGKLQ
+534 VAK
-545 QLQHDIDAQQEQ
+545 IDALAIKQDDNKNLASLE
-557 LRSRQGAEAMVKEE
+557 SRMK
-571 VTPDDIADVVARWT
+571 DV
-585 GIPVTRMLQS
+585 IY
-595 EREKLLH
+595 
-602 LEDELH
+602 
-608 RRVVGQ
+608 GQ
-614 DEAIQAVADA
+614 DRAIQTVVEAVQL
-624 VRRSRAGLQDPK
+624 SMAGLTDENKPLASLLFVG
-636 RPIGSFIFLGTTGV
+636 PTGV
-650 GKTELAKALADYL
+650 GKTEVAKMLAQELGVKLVR
-663 FNDENMM
+663 F
-670 TRIDMSEYQEKFS
+670 DMSEYVEKHT
-683 VSRLVGAP
+683 VAKLIGAP
-691 PGYVGY
+691 AGYVGY
-697 EEGGQLTEAVRRK
+697 DDGGLLTDAVRK
-710 PYSVV
+710 SPDCV
-715 LFDEIEKA
+715 LLLDEIEKA
-723 HPDVF
+723 HSDIF
-728 NILLQVLDDGRLTDN
+728 NILLQVMDYGVLTDS
-743 KGRTVN
+743 KGRKAH
-749 FKNTIIIMTSNMGS
+749 FKNVILIMTSNAGAQYASQASVGFASTATAGS
-763 QLIQQKFEAI
+763 AMLKQVKHTFKPEFINRLNEIVVFNDMDEQMAKLILGKKLRELNAKLAAKSVSITLTDEAHQHLLKSGYSKEYGAREMDRVIQQQLKTMLM
-773 ARKSADERER
+773 RE
-783 IIDETKGEVLE
+783 ILFGK
-794 MLKKT
+794 LKKGG
-799 IRPEFLNRI
+799 E
-808 DDIIMFEPLTQP
+808 
-820 QIEQIVR
+820 
-827 LQVNGI
+827 
-833 ERLLKDQD
+833 
-841 VHIEVSDAAV
+841 A
-851 KLVAK
+851 
-856 AGFDPEFGARPVKR
+856 
-870 ALQRLLLNDL
+870 
-880 SKALLAGTVDKT
+880 TVDLQNGTLTIKQ
-892 RPIRVDVDG
+892 
-901 DALRFSNAD
+901 S

>member
-56 AFDIDDFLDELD
+56 AFDLDNFLDELD

-148 TEIHFHEHS
+148 TEIHFHERS

-191 DDYSSP
+191 DDFSSP

-213 HLKDKNPLIGREKE
+213 HLAEKNPLIGREKE

-430 AIDLMDEAAA
+430 AIDIIDEAGAQA
-440 KLRME
+440 EME
-445 RDSQPE
+445 GKKYKKIGKKQ
-451 ELDEI
+451 
-456 TRRLRQLEIEREA
+456 
-469 IKREGDEAKLDAL
+469 
-482 NKEIAELQER
+482 IA
-492 EKNFRAKWE
+492 
-501 GEKEVLAKIQQDKQQ
+501 EVLAK
-516 MEQLKFE
+516 
-523 AERAE
+523 
-528 REGDYG
+528 
-534 RVAEIRYGKLQ
+534 VAK
-545 QLQHDIDAQQEQ
+545 IDALAIKQDDNKNLASLE
-557 LRSRQGAEAMVKEE
+557 SRMK
-571 VTPDDIADVVARWT
+571 DV
-585 GIPVTRMLQS
+585 IY
-595 EREKLLH
+595 
-602 LEDELH
+602 
-608 RRVVGQ
+608 GQ
-614 DEAIQAVADA
+614 DRAIQTVVEAVQL
-624 VRRSRAGLQDPK
+624 SKAGLTDENKPLASLLFVG
-636 RPIGSFIFLGTTGV
+636 PTGV
-650 GKTELAKALADYL
+650 GKTEVAKMLAQELGVKLVR
-663 FNDENMM
+663 F
-670 TRIDMSEYQEKFS
+670 DMSEYVEKHT
-683 VSRLVGAP
+683 VAKLIGAP
-691 PGYVGY
+691 AGYVGY
-697 EEGGQLTEAVRRK
+697 DDGGLLTDAVRK
-710 PYSVV
+710 SPDCV
-715 LFDEIEKA
+715 LLLDEIEKA
-723 HPDVF
+723 HSDIF
-728 NILLQVLDDGRLTDN
+728 NILLQVMDYGVLTDS
-743 KGRTVN
+743 KGRKAH
-749 FKNTIIIMTSNMGS
+749 FKNVILIMTSNAGAQYASQASVGFASTASAGS
-763 QLIQQKFEAI
+763 AMLKQVKHTFKPEFINRLNEIVVFNDMDEQMAKLILGKKLRELNAKLAAKSVSITLTDEAHQHLLKSGYSKEYGAREMDRVIQQQLKTMLM
-773 ARKSADERER
+773 RE
-783 IIDETKGEVLE
+783 ILFGK
-794 MLKKT
+794 LKKGG
-799 IRPEFLNRI
+799 E
-808 DDIIMFEPLTQP
+808 
-820 QIEQIVR
+820 
-827 LQVNGI
+827 
-833 ERLLKDQD
+833 
-841 VHIEVSDAAV
+841 A
-851 KLVAK
+851 
-856 AGFDPEFGARPVKR
+856 
-870 ALQRLLLNDL
+870 
-880 SKALLAGTVDKT
+880 TVDLQNGTLTIKQ
-892 RPIRVDVDG
+892 
-901 DALRFSNAD
+901 S

>member
-56 AFDIDDFLDELD
+56 AFDLDDFLDELD

-137 ANVEDFEIMTG
+137 ANVEDFEIMTA
-148 TEIHFHEHS
+148 TEIHFHERS

-191 DDYSSP
+191 DDFSSP

-213 HLKDKNPLIGREKE
+213 HLAEKNPLIGREKE

-430 AIDLMDEAAA
+430 AIDIIDEAGAQA
-440 KLRME
+440 EME
-445 RDSQPE
+445 GKKYKKIGKKQ
-451 ELDEI
+451 
-456 TRRLRQLEIEREA
+456 
-469 IKREGDEAKLDAL
+469 
-482 NKEIAELQER
+482 IA
-492 EKNFRAKWE
+492 
-501 GEKEVLAKIQQDKQQ
+501 EVLAK
-516 MEQLKFE
+516 
-523 AERAE
+523 
-528 REGDYG
+528 
-534 RVAEIRYGKLQ
+534 VAK
-545 QLQHDIDAQQEQ
+545 IDALAIKQDDNKNLASLE
-557 LRSRQGAEAMVKEE
+557 SRMK
-571 VTPDDIADVVARWT
+571 DV
-585 GIPVTRMLQS
+585 IY
-595 EREKLLH
+595 
-602 LEDELH
+602 
-608 RRVVGQ
+608 GQ
-614 DEAIQAVADA
+614 DRAIQTVVEAVQL
-624 VRRSRAGLQDPK
+624 SKAGLTDENKPLASLLFVG
-636 RPIGSFIFLGTTGV
+636 PTGV
-650 GKTELAKALADYL
+650 GKTEVAKMLAQELGVKLVR
-663 FNDENMM
+663 F
-670 TRIDMSEYQEKFS
+670 DMSEYVEKHT
-683 VSRLVGAP
+683 VAKLIGAP
-691 PGYVGY
+691 AGYVGY
-697 EEGGQLTEAVRRK
+697 DDGGLLTDAVRK
-710 PYSVV
+710 SPDCV
-715 LFDEIEKA
+715 LLLDEIEKA
-723 HPDVF
+723 HSDIF
-728 NILLQVLDDGRLTDN
+728 NILLQVMDYGVLTDS
-743 KGRTVN
+743 KGRKAH
-749 FKNTIIIMTSNMGS
+749 FKNVILIMTSNAGAQYASQATVGFASTATAGS
-763 QLIQQKFEAI
+763 AMLKQVKHTFKPEFINRLNEIVVFNDMDEQMAKLILGKKLRELNVKLAAKSVSITLTDEAHQHLLKSGYSKEYGAREMDRVIQQQLKTMLM
-773 ARKSADERER
+773 RE
-783 IIDETKGEVLE
+783 ILFGK
-794 MLKKT
+794 LKKGG
-799 IRPEFLNRI
+799 E
-808 DDIIMFEPLTQP
+808 
-820 QIEQIVR
+820 
-827 LQVNGI
+827 
-833 ERLLKDQD
+833 
-841 VHIEVSDAAV
+841 A
-851 KLVAK
+851 
-856 AGFDPEFGARPVKR
+856 
-870 ALQRLLLNDL
+870 
-880 SKALLAGTVDKT
+880 TVDLQNGTLTIKQ
-892 RPIRVDVDG
+892 
-901 DALRFSNAD
+901 S

>member
-56 AFDIDDFLDELD
+56 AFDLDNFLDELD

-137 ANVEDFEIMTG
+137 ANVEDFEIMTA
-148 TEIHFHEHS
+148 TEIHFHERS

-191 DDYSSP
+191 DDFSSP
-197 SHKNDKWKKYV
+197 SRKNDKWKKYV

-213 HLKDKNPLIGREKE
+213 HLAEKNPLIGRERE

-430 AIDLMDEAAA
+430 AIDIIDEAGAQA
-440 KLRME
+440 EME
-445 RDSQPE
+445 GKKYKKIGKKQ
-451 ELDEI
+451 
-456 TRRLRQLEIEREA
+456 
-469 IKREGDEAKLDAL
+469 
-482 NKEIAELQER
+482 IA
-492 EKNFRAKWE
+492 
-501 GEKEVLAKIQQDKQQ
+501 EVLAK
-516 MEQLKFE
+516 
-523 AERAE
+523 
-528 REGDYG
+528 
-534 RVAEIRYGKLQ
+534 VAK
-545 QLQHDIDAQQEQ
+545 IDALAIKQDDNKNLASLE
-557 LRSRQGAEAMVKEE
+557 SRMK
-571 VTPDDIADVVARWT
+571 DV
-585 GIPVTRMLQS
+585 IY
-595 EREKLLH
+595 
-602 LEDELH
+602 
-608 RRVVGQ
+608 GQ
-614 DEAIQAVADA
+614 DRAIQTVVEAVQL
-624 VRRSRAGLQDPK
+624 SKAGLTDENKPLASLLFVG
-636 RPIGSFIFLGTTGV
+636 PTGV
-650 GKTELAKALADYL
+650 GKTEVAKMLAQELGVKLVR
-663 FNDENMM
+663 F
-670 TRIDMSEYQEKFS
+670 DMSEYVEKHT
-683 VSRLVGAP
+683 VAKLIGAP
-691 PGYVGY
+691 AGYVGY
-697 EEGGQLTEAVRRK
+697 DDGGLLTDAVRK
-710 PYSVV
+710 SPDCV
-715 LFDEIEKA
+715 LLLDEIEKA
-723 HPDVF
+723 HSDIF
-728 NILLQVLDDGRLTDN
+728 NILLQVMDYGVLTDS
-743 KGRTVN
+743 KGRKAH
-749 FKNTIIIMTSNMGS
+749 FKNVILIMTSNAGAQYASQASVGFASTASAGS
-763 QLIQQKFEAI
+763 AMLKQVKHTFKPEFINRLNEIVVFNDMDEQMAKLILGKKLRELNAKLAAKSVSIALTDEAHQHLLKSGYSKEYGAREMDRVIQQQLKTMLM
-773 ARKSADERER
+773 RE
-783 IIDETKGEVLE
+783 ILFGK
-794 MLKKT
+794 LKKGG
-799 IRPEFLNRI
+799 E
-808 DDIIMFEPLTQP
+808 
-820 QIEQIVR
+820 
-827 LQVNGI
+827 
-833 ERLLKDQD
+833 
-841 VHIEVSDAAV
+841 A
-851 KLVAK
+851 
-856 AGFDPEFGARPVKR
+856 
-870 ALQRLLLNDL
+870 
-880 SKALLAGTVDKT
+880 TVDLQNGTLTIKQ
-892 RPIRVDVDG
+892 
-901 DALRFSNAD
+901 S

>member
-15 AMKFASQKALVEN
+15 AMKYASQKALVEN

-56 AFDIDDFLDELD
+56 AFDLDDFLDELD

-137 ANVEDFEIMTG
+137 ANVEDFEIMTA
-148 TEIHFHEHS
+148 TEIHFHERS

-191 DDYSSP
+191 DDFSSP

-213 HLKDKNPLIGREKE
+213 HLAEKNPLIGRERE

-257 YGVARRIEEG
+257 YGVAHRIEEG

-430 AIDLMDEAAA
+430 AIDIIDEAGAQA
-440 KLRME
+440 EME
-445 RDSQPE
+445 GKKYKKIGKKQ
-451 ELDEI
+451 
-456 TRRLRQLEIEREA
+456 
-469 IKREGDEAKLDAL
+469 
-482 NKEIAELQER
+482 IA
-492 EKNFRAKWE
+492 
-501 GEKEVLAKIQQDKQQ
+501 EVLAK
-516 MEQLKFE
+516 
-523 AERAE
+523 
-528 REGDYG
+528 
-534 RVAEIRYGKLQ
+534 VAK
-545 QLQHDIDAQQEQ
+545 IDALAIKQDDNKNLASLE
-557 LRSRQGAEAMVKEE
+557 SRMK
-571 VTPDDIADVVARWT
+571 DV
-585 GIPVTRMLQS
+585 IY
-595 EREKLLH
+595 
-602 LEDELH
+602 
-608 RRVVGQ
+608 GQ
-614 DEAIQAVADA
+614 DRAIQTVVEAVQL
-624 VRRSRAGLQDPK
+624 SKAGLTDENKPLASLLFVG
-636 RPIGSFIFLGTTGV
+636 PTGV
-650 GKTELAKALADYL
+650 GKTEVAKMLAQELGVKLVR
-663 FNDENMM
+663 F
-670 TRIDMSEYQEKFS
+670 DMSEYVEKHT
-683 VSRLVGAP
+683 VAKLIGAP
-691 PGYVGY
+691 AGYVGY
-697 EEGGQLTEAVRRK
+697 DDGGLLTDAVRK
-710 PYSVV
+710 SPDCV
-715 LFDEIEKA
+715 LLLDEIEKA
-723 HPDVF
+723 HSDIF
-728 NILLQVLDDGRLTDN
+728 NILLQVMDYGVLTDS
-743 KGRTVN
+743 KGRKAH
-749 FKNTIIIMTSNMGS
+749 FKNVILIMTSNAGAQYASQASMGFAS
-763 QLIQQKFEAI
+763 TATAGSAMLKQVKHTFKPEFINRLNEIVVFNDMDEQMAKLILGKKLRELNAKLAAKSVSITLTDEAHQHLLKSGYSKEYGAREMDRVIQQQLKTMLM
-773 ARKSADERER
+773 RE
-783 IIDETKGEVLE
+783 ILFGK
-794 MLKKT
+794 LKKGG
-799 IRPEFLNRI
+799 E
-808 DDIIMFEPLTQP
+808 
-820 QIEQIVR
+820 
-827 LQVNGI
+827 
-833 ERLLKDQD
+833 
-841 VHIEVSDAAV
+841 A
-851 KLVAK
+851 
-856 AGFDPEFGARPVKR
+856 
-870 ALQRLLLNDL
+870 
-880 SKALLAGTVDKT
+880 TVDLQNGTLTIKQ
-892 RPIRVDVDG
+892 
-901 DALRFSNAD
+901 S

>member
-56 AFDIDDFLDELD
+56 AFDLDDFLDELD

-148 TEIHFHEHS
+148 TEIHFHERS

-167 SNGEGD
+167 SNGVGD

-191 DDYSSP
+191 DDFSSP

-213 HLKDKNPLIGREKE
+213 HLAEKNPLIGREKE

-430 AIDLMDEAAA
+430 AIDIIDEAGAQA
-440 KLRME
+440 EME
-445 RDSQPE
+445 GKKYKKIGKKQ
-451 ELDEI
+451 
-456 TRRLRQLEIEREA
+456 
-469 IKREGDEAKLDAL
+469 
-482 NKEIAELQER
+482 IA
-492 EKNFRAKWE
+492 
-501 GEKEVLAKIQQDKQQ
+501 EVLAK
-516 MEQLKFE
+516 
-523 AERAE
+523 
-528 REGDYG
+528 
-534 RVAEIRYGKLQ
+534 VAK
-545 QLQHDIDAQQEQ
+545 IDALAIKQDDNKNLASLE
-557 LRSRQGAEAMVKEE
+557 SRMK
-571 VTPDDIADVVARWT
+571 DV
-585 GIPVTRMLQS
+585 IY
-595 EREKLLH
+595 
-602 LEDELH
+602 
-608 RRVVGQ
+608 GQ
-614 DEAIQAVADA
+614 DRAIQTVVEAVQL
-624 VRRSRAGLQDPK
+624 SKAGLTDENKPLASLLFVG
-636 RPIGSFIFLGTTGV
+636 PTGV
-650 GKTELAKALADYL
+650 GKTEVAKMLAQELGVKLVR
-663 FNDENMM
+663 F
-670 TRIDMSEYQEKFS
+670 DMSEYVEKHT
-683 VSRLVGAP
+683 VAKLIGAP
-691 PGYVGY
+691 AGYVGY
-697 EEGGQLTEAVRRK
+697 DDGGLLTDAVRK
-710 PYSVV
+710 SPDCV
-715 LFDEIEKA
+715 LLLDEIEKA
-723 HPDVF
+723 HSDIF
-728 NILLQVLDDGRLTDN
+728 NILLQVMDYGVLTDS
-743 KGRTVN
+743 KGRKAH
-749 FKNTIIIMTSNMGS
+749 FKNVILIMTSNAGAQYASQASVGFASTATAGS
-763 QLIQQKFEAI
+763 AMLKQVKHTFKPEFINRLNEIVVFNDMDEQMAKLILGKKLRELNAKLAASSVSITLTDEAHQHLLKSGYSKEYGAREMDRVIQQQLKTMLM
-773 ARKSADERER
+773 RE
-783 IIDETKGEVLE
+783 ILFGK
-794 MLKKT
+794 LKKGG
-799 IRPEFLNRI
+799 E
-808 DDIIMFEPLTQP
+808 
-820 QIEQIVR
+820 
-827 LQVNGI
+827 
-833 ERLLKDQD
+833 
-841 VHIEVSDAAV
+841 A
-851 KLVAK
+851 
-856 AGFDPEFGARPVKR
+856 
-870 ALQRLLLNDL
+870 
-880 SKALLAGTVDKT
+880 TVDLQNGTLTIKQ
-892 RPIRVDVDG
+892 
-901 DALRFSNAD
+901 S

>member
-15 AMKFASQKALVEN
+15 AMKYASQKALVEN

-56 AFDIDDFLDELD
+56 AFGLDDFLDELD

-148 TEIHFHEHS
+148 TEIHFHERS

-167 SNGEGD
+167 SNGVGD

-179 DDDDEDLLFGDE
+179 DDDDEDLPFGDE
-191 DDYSSP
+191 DDFSNP

-213 HLKDKNPLIGREKE
+213 HLAEKNPLIGRERE

-302 IMEGVTSEAH
+302 IMEGVTSEGH

-430 AIDLMDEAAA
+430 AIDIIDEAGAQA
-440 KLRME
+440 EME
-445 RDSQPE
+445 GKKYKKIGKKQ
-451 ELDEI
+451 
-456 TRRLRQLEIEREA
+456 
-469 IKREGDEAKLDAL
+469 
-482 NKEIAELQER
+482 IA
-492 EKNFRAKWE
+492 
-501 GEKEVLAKIQQDKQQ
+501 EVLAK
-516 MEQLKFE
+516 
-523 AERAE
+523 
-528 REGDYG
+528 
-534 RVAEIRYGKLQ
+534 VAK
-545 QLQHDIDAQQEQ
+545 IDALAIKQ
-557 LRSRQGAEAMVKEE
+557 
-571 VTPDDIADVVARWT
+571 DDNKNLASLER
-585 GIPVTRMLQS
+585 RM
-595 EREKLLH
+595 K
-602 LEDELH
+602 DMIY
-608 RRVVGQ
+608 GQ
-614 DEAIQAVADA
+614 DRAIQTVVEAVQL
-624 VRRSRAGLQDPK
+624 SKAGLTDENKPLASLLFVG
-636 RPIGSFIFLGTTGV
+636 PTGV
-650 GKTELAKALADYL
+650 GKTEVAKMLAQELGVKLVR
-663 FNDENMM
+663 F
-670 TRIDMSEYQEKFS
+670 DMSEYVEKHT
-683 VSRLVGAP
+683 VAKLIGAP
-691 PGYVGY
+691 AGYVGY
-697 EEGGQLTEAVRRK
+697 DDGGLLTDAVRK
-710 PYSVV
+710 SPDCV
-715 LFDEIEKA
+715 LLLDEIEKA
-723 HPDVF
+723 HSDIF
-728 NILLQVLDDGRLTDN
+728 NILLQVMDYGVLTDS
-743 KGRTVN
+743 KGRKAH
-749 FKNTIIIMTSNMGS
+749 FKNVILIMTSNAGAQYASQASVGFASTATAGS
-763 QLIQQKFEAI
+763 AMLKQVKHTFKPEFINRLNEIVVFNDMDEQMAKLILGKKLRELNAKLAAKSVSITLTDEAHQHLLKNGYSKEYGAREMDRVIQQQLKTMLM
-773 ARKSADERER
+773 RE
-783 IIDETKGEVLE
+783 ILFGK
-794 MLKKT
+794 LKKGGET
-799 IRPEFLNRI
+799 
-808 DDIIMFEPLTQP
+808 
-820 QIEQIVR
+820 
-827 LQVNGI
+827 
-833 ERLLKDQD
+833 
-841 VHIEVSDAAV
+841 
-851 KLVAK
+851 
-856 AGFDPEFGARPVKR
+856 
-870 ALQRLLLNDL
+870 
-880 SKALLAGTVDKT
+880 TVDLQNGTLTIKQ
-892 RPIRVDVDG
+892 
-901 DALRFSNAD
+901 S

>member
-56 AFDIDDFLDELD
+56 AFDLDNFLDELD

-137 ANVEDFEIMTG
+137 ANVEDFEIMTA
-148 TEIHFHEHS
+148 TEIHFHERS

-191 DDYSSP
+191 DDFSSP

-213 HLKDKNPLIGREKE
+213 HLAEKNPLIGREKE

-400 YHHVKYDA
+400 YHHVKYDD

-430 AIDLMDEAAA
+430 AIDIIDEAGAQA
-440 KLRME
+440 EME
-445 RDSQPE
+445 GKKYKKIGKKQ
-451 ELDEI
+451 
-456 TRRLRQLEIEREA
+456 
-469 IKREGDEAKLDAL
+469 
-482 NKEIAELQER
+482 IA
-492 EKNFRAKWE
+492 
-501 GEKEVLAKIQQDKQQ
+501 EVLAK
-516 MEQLKFE
+516 
-523 AERAE
+523 
-528 REGDYG
+528 
-534 RVAEIRYGKLQ
+534 VAK
-545 QLQHDIDAQQEQ
+545 IDALAIKQDDNKNLASLE
-557 LRSRQGAEAMVKEE
+557 SRMK
-571 VTPDDIADVVARWT
+571 DV
-585 GIPVTRMLQS
+585 IY
-595 EREKLLH
+595 
-602 LEDELH
+602 
-608 RRVVGQ
+608 GQ
-614 DEAIQAVADA
+614 DRAIQTVVEAVQL
-624 VRRSRAGLQDPK
+624 SKAGLTDENKPLASLLFVG
-636 RPIGSFIFLGTTGV
+636 PTGV
-650 GKTELAKALADYL
+650 GKTEVAKMLAQELGVKLVR
-663 FNDENMM
+663 F
-670 TRIDMSEYQEKFS
+670 DMSEYVEKHT
-683 VSRLVGAP
+683 VAKLIGAP
-691 PGYVGY
+691 AGYVGY
-697 EEGGQLTEAVRRK
+697 DDGGLLTDAVRK
-710 PYSVV
+710 SPDCV
-715 LFDEIEKA
+715 LLLDEIEKA
-723 HPDVF
+723 HSDIF
-728 NILLQVLDDGRLTDN
+728 NILLQVMDYGVLTDS
-743 KGRTVN
+743 KGRKAH
-749 FKNTIIIMTSNMGS
+749 FKNVILIMTSNAGAQYASQASVGFASTASAGS
-763 QLIQQKFEAI
+763 AMLKQVKHTFKPEFINRLNEIVVFNDMDEQMAKLILGKKLRELNAKLAAKSVSITLTDEAHQHLLKSGYSKEYGAREMDRVIQQRLKTMLM
-773 ARKSADERER
+773 RE
-783 IIDETKGEVLE
+783 ILFGK
-794 MLKKT
+794 LKKGG
-799 IRPEFLNRI
+799 E
-808 DDIIMFEPLTQP
+808 
-820 QIEQIVR
+820 
-827 LQVNGI
+827 
-833 ERLLKDQD
+833 
-841 VHIEVSDAAV
+841 A
-851 KLVAK
+851 
-856 AGFDPEFGARPVKR
+856 
-870 ALQRLLLNDL
+870 
-880 SKALLAGTVDKT
+880 TVDLQNGTLTIKQ
-892 RPIRVDVDG
+892 
-901 DALRFSNAD
+901 S

>member
-15 AMKFASQKALVEN
+15 AMKYASQKALVEN

-56 AFDIDDFLDELD
+56 AFDLDDFLDELD

-137 ANVEDFEIMTG
+137 ANVEDFEIMTA
-148 TEIHFHEHS
+148 TEIHFHERS

-197 SHKNDKWKKYV
+197 SRKNDKWKKYV

-213 HLKDKNPLIGREKE
+213 HLAEKNPLIGRERE

-302 IMEGVTSEAH
+302 IMEGVTSESH

-430 AIDLMDEAAA
+430 AIDIIDEAGAQA
-440 KLRME
+440 EME
-445 RDSQPE
+445 GKKYKKIGKKQ
-451 ELDEI
+451 
-456 TRRLRQLEIEREA
+456 
-469 IKREGDEAKLDAL
+469 
-482 NKEIAELQER
+482 IA
-492 EKNFRAKWE
+492 
-501 GEKEVLAKIQQDKQQ
+501 EVLAK
-516 MEQLKFE
+516 
-523 AERAE
+523 
-528 REGDYG
+528 
-534 RVAEIRYGKLQ
+534 VAK
-545 QLQHDIDAQQEQ
+545 IDALAIKQDDNKNLASLE
-557 LRSRQGAEAMVKEE
+557 SRMK
-571 VTPDDIADVVARWT
+571 DV
-585 GIPVTRMLQS
+585 IY
-595 EREKLLH
+595 
-602 LEDELH
+602 
-608 RRVVGQ
+608 GQ
-614 DEAIQAVADA
+614 DRAIQTVVEAVQL
-624 VRRSRAGLQDPK
+624 SKAGLTDENKPLASLLFVG
-636 RPIGSFIFLGTTGV
+636 PTGV
-650 GKTELAKALADYL
+650 GKTEVAKMLAQELGVKLVR
-663 FNDENMM
+663 F
-670 TRIDMSEYQEKFS
+670 DMSEYVEKHT
-683 VSRLVGAP
+683 VAKLIGAP
-691 PGYVGY
+691 AGYVGY
-697 EEGGQLTEAVRRK
+697 DDGGLLTDAVRK
-710 PYSVV
+710 SPDCV
-715 LFDEIEKA
+715 LLLDEIEKA
-723 HPDVF
+723 HSDIF
-728 NILLQVLDDGRLTDN
+728 NILLQVMDYGVLTDS
-743 KGRTVN
+743 KGRKAH
-749 FKNTIIIMTSNMGS
+749 FKNVILIMTSNAGAQYASQASVGFASTASAGS
-763 QLIQQKFEAI
+763 AMLKQVKHTFKPEFINRLNEIVVFNDMDEQMAKLILGKKLRELNAKLAAKSVSITLTDEAHQHLLKSGYSKEYGAREMDRVIQQQLKTMLM
-773 ARKSADERER
+773 RE
-783 IIDETKGEVLE
+783 ILFGK
-794 MLKKT
+794 LKKGG
-799 IRPEFLNRI
+799 E
-808 DDIIMFEPLTQP
+808 
-820 QIEQIVR
+820 
-827 LQVNGI
+827 
-833 ERLLKDQD
+833 
-841 VHIEVSDAAV
+841 A
-851 KLVAK
+851 
-856 AGFDPEFGARPVKR
+856 
-870 ALQRLLLNDL
+870 
-880 SKALLAGTVDKT
+880 TVDLQNGTLTIKQ
-892 RPIRVDVDG
+892 
-901 DALRFSNAD
+901 S

>member
-56 AFDIDDFLDELD
+56 AFDLDDFLDELD

-137 ANVEDFEIMTG
+137 ANVEDFEIMTA
-148 TEIHFHEHS
+148 TEIHFHERS

-179 DDDDEDLLFGDE
+179 DDDDEDLPFGDE
-191 DDYSSP
+191 DDFLSP

-213 HLKDKNPLIGREKE
+213 HLAEKNPLIGRERE

-430 AIDLMDEAAA
+430 AIDIIDEAGAQA
-440 KLRME
+440 EME
-445 RDSQPE
+445 GKKYKKIGKKQ
-451 ELDEI
+451 
-456 TRRLRQLEIEREA
+456 
-469 IKREGDEAKLDAL
+469 
-482 NKEIAELQER
+482 IA
-492 EKNFRAKWE
+492 
-501 GEKEVLAKIQQDKQQ
+501 EVLAK
-516 MEQLKFE
+516 
-523 AERAE
+523 
-528 REGDYG
+528 
-534 RVAEIRYGKLQ
+534 VAK
-545 QLQHDIDAQQEQ
+545 IDALAIKQDDNKNLASLE
-557 LRSRQGAEAMVKEE
+557 SRMKSV
-571 VTPDDIADVVARWT
+571 IY
-585 GIPVTRMLQS
+585 
-595 EREKLLH
+595 
-602 LEDELH
+602 
-608 RRVVGQ
+608 GQ
-614 DEAIQAVADA
+614 DRAIQTVVEAVQL
-624 VRRSRAGLQDPK
+624 SKAGLTDENKPLASLLFVG
-636 RPIGSFIFLGTTGV
+636 PTGV
-650 GKTELAKALADYL
+650 GKTEVAKMLAQELGVKLVR
-663 FNDENMM
+663 F
-670 TRIDMSEYQEKFS
+670 DMSEYVEKHT
-683 VSRLVGAP
+683 VAKLIGAP
-691 PGYVGY
+691 AGYVGY
-697 EEGGQLTEAVRRK
+697 DDGGLLTDAVRK
-710 PYSVV
+710 SPDCV
-715 LFDEIEKA
+715 LLLDEIEKA
-723 HPDVF
+723 HSDIF
-728 NILLQVLDDGRLTDN
+728 NILLQVMDYGVLTDS
-743 KGRTVN
+743 KGRKAH
-749 FKNTIIIMTSNMGS
+749 FKNVILIMTSNAGAQYASQASVGFASTATAGS
-763 QLIQQKFEAI
+763 AMLKQVKHTFKPEFINRLNEIVVFNDMDEQMAKLILGKKLRELNAKLAAKSVSITLTDEAHQHLLKSGYSKEYGAREMDRVIQQQLKTMLM
-773 ARKSADERER
+773 REFLFG
-783 IIDETKGEVLE
+783 K
-794 MLKKT
+794 LKKGG
-799 IRPEFLNRI
+799 E
-808 DDIIMFEPLTQP
+808 
-820 QIEQIVR
+820 
-827 LQVNGI
+827 
-833 ERLLKDQD
+833 
-841 VHIEVSDAAV
+841 A
-851 KLVAK
+851 
-856 AGFDPEFGARPVKR
+856 
-870 ALQRLLLNDL
+870 
-880 SKALLAGTVDKT
+880 TVDLQNGTLTIKQ
-892 RPIRVDVDG
+892 
-901 DALRFSNAD
+901 S

>member
-56 AFDIDDFLDELD
+56 AFDLDNFLDELD

-137 ANVEDFEIMTG
+137 ANVEDFEIMTA
-148 TEIHFHEHS
+148 TEIHFHERS

-191 DDYSSP
+191 DDYSNP
-197 SHKNDKWKKYV
+197 SRKNDKWKKYV

-213 HLKDKNPLIGREKE
+213 HLAEKNPLIGRERE

-430 AIDLMDEAAA
+430 AIDIIDEAGAQA
-440 KLRME
+440 EME
-445 RDSQPE
+445 GKKYKKIGKKQ
-451 ELDEI
+451 
-456 TRRLRQLEIEREA
+456 
-469 IKREGDEAKLDAL
+469 
-482 NKEIAELQER
+482 IA
-492 EKNFRAKWE
+492 
-501 GEKEVLAKIQQDKQQ
+501 EVLAK
-516 MEQLKFE
+516 
-523 AERAE
+523 
-528 REGDYG
+528 
-534 RVAEIRYGKLQ
+534 VAK
-545 QLQHDIDAQQEQ
+545 IDALAIKQDDNKNLASLE
-557 LRSRQGAEAMVKEE
+557 SRMK
-571 VTPDDIADVVARWT
+571 DV
-585 GIPVTRMLQS
+585 IY
-595 EREKLLH
+595 
-602 LEDELH
+602 
-608 RRVVGQ
+608 GQ
-614 DEAIQAVADA
+614 DRAIQTVVEAVQL
-624 VRRSRAGLQDPK
+624 SKAGLTDENKPLASLLFVG
-636 RPIGSFIFLGTTGV
+636 PTGV
-650 GKTELAKALADYL
+650 GKTEVAKMLAQELGVKLVR
-663 FNDENMM
+663 F
-670 TRIDMSEYQEKFS
+670 DMSEYVEKHT
-683 VSRLVGAP
+683 VAKLIGAP
-691 PGYVGY
+691 AGYVGY
-697 EEGGQLTEAVRRK
+697 DDGGLLTDAVRK
-710 PYSVV
+710 SPDCV
-715 LFDEIEKA
+715 LLLDEIEKA
-723 HPDVF
+723 HSDIF
-728 NILLQVLDDGRLTDN
+728 NILLQVMDYGVLTDS
-743 KGRTVN
+743 KGRKAH
-749 FKNTIIIMTSNMGS
+749 FKNVILIMTSNAGAQYASQASVGFASTASAGS
-763 QLIQQKFEAI
+763 AMLKQVKHTFKPEFINRLNEIVVFNDMDEQMAKLILGKKLRELNAKLAAKSVSITLTDEAHQHLLKSGYSKEYGAREMDRVIQQQLKTMLM
-773 ARKSADERER
+773 RE
-783 IIDETKGEVLE
+783 ILFGK
-794 MLKKT
+794 LKKGG
-799 IRPEFLNRI
+799 E
-808 DDIIMFEPLTQP
+808 
-820 QIEQIVR
+820 
-827 LQVNGI
+827 
-833 ERLLKDQD
+833 
-841 VHIEVSDAAV
+841 A
-851 KLVAK
+851 
-856 AGFDPEFGARPVKR
+856 
-870 ALQRLLLNDL
+870 
-880 SKALLAGTVDKT
+880 TVDLQNGTLTIKQ
-892 RPIRVDVDG
+892 
-901 DALRFSNAD
+901 S